1 MNLNTEEVKY
11 DDATSDALA
20 GACRTVAQ
28 NIDSA
33 LPPLK
38 NSLTTALE
46 DFVGHYADIA
56 AANIDTTISDG
67 HNIANVFRQLA
78 DVVDRLKEAAQI
90 EKRNRKLMRDYEE
103 KFKGDWRE
111 FYKWWDSIFGDGA
124 PSPVSYIPD
133 TTIDTTSPGQRES
146 TETRSGGMT
155 VSSARPSTVRALSN
169 TLANLGTSF
178 DAEPGKLRNL
188 ASEFAAKCQWGTIDA
203 ENLIRT
209 FEAWNRSNANDK
221 TWLGIVADT
230 FELYGSSSQIV
241 TVANSTLEGA
251 ISASGVSTER
261 HELQILAPA
270 VVGKPTT
277 SGYVNDPV
285 NVATGNFIEEETD
298 MAFAGVVSA
307 CSVTRMYNSVAVF
320 GQHAVSGVFGAGWSS
335 NIESRVQLNAQN
347 GVWTMADGRE
357 VTFDRMIRED
367 GTHGYARAPRE
378 AWWLEELPLTQ
389 LMGEDGSVADPSLRY
404 ILHATGY
411 EASSLLRISD
421 NSGTQHIFSFTGV
434 YLGMSAGAGTA
445 VAYLRD
451 EESRVGAIVHQ
462 HGARIDVEYTEGGFV
477 GAIHSSRGQSVR
489 YEYVTLD
496 GRTHLCAVHGDA
508 GTRRYE
514 HDAAGLIYRVV
525 ASAGT
530 VEVTNYYDP
539 TGRITEQDTEYGRRV
554 RYRYLPNGITD
565 VSNEDASYTNL
576 WISDQYARLT
586 GIVDAEGGRA
596 SYAYDD
602 FGNRV
607 SVVDRD
613 GSRIT
618 RCSDERGRI
627 IREVTDEGTETLFAY
642 DEHDRVVS
650 VAMSAIETDPRAR
663 RAARLARRARL
674 EAEAQGRT
682 LDETA
687 SGQKSA
693 QSPAVSPMT
702 TVTYEYANDFER
714 NPSSMTDG
722 NGHVTRFEWS
732 DGLLQRVVS
741 PEGVTVSLE
750 YDDFGLLTG
759 IRNAEQQLT
768 RCEYSAAGHLVKII
782 SALGLETEFT
792 YDSAGHMVC
801 RQDPDGSRWHFE
813 YAAGGRLVASVDP
826 AGARTEYE
834 YGPSGDIVAV
844 VDPLGRRMERSFD
857 TNGNID
863 RITLP
868 GGAQFSYAYDGLM
881 RLVRTIDPAG
891 GVWTREYD
899 AASTLTALIDPTGV
913 SVRTSVDSSR
923 KTFTTNDGVDRV
935 RISCDHLGRPVRTEV
950 LPEDSGPQVSA
961 DADDPTVSTMVY
973 DGAGNPVQVLDA
985 EGGLSRYEYNGS
997 NQIVRMISP
1006 AGRVTEYS
1014 YDACGRLATTYEA
1027 AGTAEQSV
1035 THYEYDADS
1044 RLIRQVYGDGSEARV
1059 RYDACGRVLSIT
1071 GSGVASPVFYTWDS
1085 CGRVKSIRDNKWG
1098 TRSFTYDAASQVVA
1112 VTNGAGGVTHYRY
1125 DEVGNVTSVMDPAGR
1140 ITSYEYDLMGNVL
1153 AATNPLGVRTTSTYD
1168 AAGRLLTST
1177 DGNGAVHSFGYDR
1190 DGVPCSHSVNGSLLY
1205 RMERDS
1211 ARRTMTTYD
1220 HVGVDAFGAPVV
1232 TVESYDRLGRLVRQ
1246 RREFGAQ
1253 IPESFRTAYMDETGG
1268 YELSYAYDS
1277 DGLRTEFVHPLGS
1290 SAYAYDAAGRMVKQ
1304 TDITAYRLDGTAV
1317 TSESR
1322 VEFSFEYNAVD
1333 ALVRAQVSDLAGTWV
1348 REFDYRG
1355 AHMTSVTEQ
1364 PAEADSAV
1372 ADSSEALHTEIIR
1385 DDLGRI
1391 SGVDS
1396 PAGLVM
1402 YTYTDAQMLSSAVRG
1417 TETLRWTY
1425 DAAGALVRVEYFD
1438 SAQPEN
1444 AWVKVLVTDE
1454 GARVRAVCVYA
1465 VQDEAKTDSQSAEFA
1480 SAVEDAQAWLPQCP
1494 ESVELEGVTLVPV
1507 STSVFSYDGNDSR
1520 LLQVSS
1526 DGSGSSL
1533 NYGAAGFVNSV
1544 ASWGSADD
1552 SAVSFSLLC
1561 ASTDGRVLA
1570 AGGAPAGAPEFGVP
1584 STGARANAG
1593 SAAGF
1598 DASVMH
1604 PLVWDENSFVPRV
1617 LGVAGSSMPSVG
1629 SLVPG
1634 AGSGAG
1640 LLDPYGW
1647 ASLGVAAPALPSAQG
1662 APAGSAPVLPDSLVG
1677 VSAASGLVL
1686 GSTGFEVLGARVVD
1700 SRVARFT
1707 APDPLAAPVGAAW
1720 GADPF
1725 SLVGGNP
1732 VSLVDPWGLSPVSVE
1747 DFNKQKA
1754 VAAFVRDSLEYLAGG
1769 AMVVAGV
1776 LIGAVAAGTGP
1787 LGGAVLGGISGALM
1801 GAGMSVIEQKVKGE
1815 RVDWSKAGKEALKG
1829 AITGAV
1835 TGLVTGG
1842 LGNLKNLADGVT
1854 KVSKLNALATKFPK
1868 AVEMQQAASAMVS
1881 KIPTAI
1887 SRASAAVASRASAA
1901 ASRVSTAAASRA
1913 SAAASRAAVAD
1924 SWAVAAASRASAAA
1938 SRASAAAASRVSV
1951 AISRASTTASKVS
1964 ATASNATAS
1973 VKSALTP
1980 HATKFGGMLNKD
1992 KILED
1997 VTKDTITGGIN
2008 NVVSYYMDDNVKDK
2022 NLLGATG
2029 MFISGATAS
2038 GLSAGI
2044 SGLMKKGAGID
2055 GYVSPKKNS
2064 ALPPTNLMLP
2074 MKQETTWEFFKRN
2087 SYEIS
2092 RDSVIDATAG
2102 AAKTSIQYRLEAT
2115 MQGREVKL
2123 GELDQKI
2130 TENWIKDFGKSA
2142 LKNGAKMSAD
2152 EARNTRY
2159 GTLNTT
2165 LEKGSKLKNNISDKI
2180 DRSTGFFENVK
2191 DLNTIDIGRWN
2202 RLNDR

>member
-1 MNLNTEEVKY
+1 M
-11 DDATSDALA
+11 
-20 GACRTVAQ
+20 
-28 NIDSA
+28 
-33 LPPLK
+33 
-38 NSLTTALE
+38 
-46 DFVGHYADIA
+46 
-56 AANIDTTISDG
+56 
-67 HNIANVFRQLA
+67 
-78 DVVDRLKEAAQI
+78 
-90 EKRNRKLMRDYEE
+90 
-103 KFKGDWRE
+103 
-111 FYKWWDSIFGDGA
+111 
-124 PSPVSYIPD
+124 
-133 TTIDTTSPGQRES
+133 
-146 TETRSGGMT
+146 
-155 VSSARPSTVRALSN
+155 
-169 TLANLGTSF
+169 
-178 DAEPGKLRNL
+178 
-188 ASEFAAKCQWGTIDA
+188 
-203 ENLIRT
+203 
-209 FEAWNRSNANDK
+209 
-221 TWLGIVADT
+221 
-230 FELYGSSSQIV
+230 
-241 TVANSTLEGA
+241 
-251 ISASGVSTER
+251 
-261 HELQILAPA
+261 
-270 VVGKPTT
+270 
-277 SGYVNDPV
+277 
-285 NVATGNFIEEETD
+285 
-298 MAFAGVVSA
+298 
-307 CSVTRMYNSVAVF
+307 
-320 GQHAVSGVFGAGWSS
+320 
-335 NIESRVQLNAQN
+335 
-347 GVWTMADGRE
+347 
-357 VTFDRMIRED
+357 
-367 GTHGYARAPRE
+367 
-378 AWWLEELPLTQ
+378 
-389 LMGEDGSVADPSLRY
+389 
-404 ILHATGY
+404 
-411 EASSLLRISD
+411 
-421 NSGTQHIFSFTGV
+421 
-434 YLGMSAGAGTA
+434 
-445 VAYLRD
+445 
-451 EESRVGAIVHQ
+451 
-462 HGARIDVEYTEGGFV
+462 
-477 GAIHSSRGQSVR
+477 
-489 YEYVTLD
+489 
-496 GRTHLCAVHGDA
+496 HGDA

-514 HDAAGLIYRVV
+514 HDAAGLIHRVV
-525 ASAGT
+525 ASTGT

-539 TGRITEQDTEYGRRV
+539 AGRITEQDTEYGRRV

-576 WISDQYARLT
+576 WVSDQYARLT
-586 GIVDAEGGRA
+586 AIVDAEGGRA

-618 RCSDERGRI
+618 RYSDERGRI
-627 IREVTDEGTETLFAY
+627 IREVTDEGAETLFAY

-674 EAEAQGRT
+674 TAEAQGNA
-682 LDETA
+682 LDEAT
-687 SGQKSA
+687 SGQEST
-693 QSPAVSPMT
+693 QNPAVSPMT

-768 RCEYSAAGHLVKII
+768 RCEYSAAGHLVKTV

-801 RQDPDGSRWHFE
+801 RQDPDGSRWRFE

-834 YGPSGDIVAV
+834 YGPSGDMVAV

-923 KTFTTNDGVDRV
+923 KTFTTSDGVDRV

-950 LPEDSGPQVSA
+950 LSEDSGPQVSA

-997 NQIVRMISP
+997 NQMVRMVSP

-1014 YDACGRLATTYEA
+1014 YDACGRLAATYEA
-1027 AGTAEQSV
+1027 AGTVEQSV
-1035 THYEYDADS
+1035 TRYEYDADS

-1071 GSGVASPVFYTWDS
+1071 GSGVVSPVFYTWDS

-1125 DEVGNVTSVMDPAGR
+1125 DEAGNVTSVMDPAGR

-1153 AATNPLGVRTTSTYD
+1153 AVTNPLGVRTTSTYD

-1220 HVGVDAFGAPVV
+1220 HAGVDAFGAPVV

-1253 IPESFRTAYMDETGG
+1253 IPQSFRTAYMDEAGG
-1268 YELSYAYDS
+1268 YELSYAYDA

-1290 SAYAYDAAGRMVKQ
+1290 SVYAYDAAGRMVKQ
-1304 TDITAYRLDGTAV
+1304 TDVTAYRLDGTAV

-1322 VEFSFEYNAVD
+1322 VESSFEYNVVD

-1348 REFDYRG
+1348 REFGYRG
-1355 AHMTSVTEQ
+1355 AHMISVTEQ
-1364 PAEADSAV
+1364 PAVADSAV

-1438 SAQPEN
+1438 SAQPQN

-1454 GARVRAVCVYA
+1454 GARVRAVCVYG
-1465 VQDEAKTDSQSAEFA
+1465 VQDEAKTDSQPADFA
-1480 SAVEDAQAWLPQCP
+1480 SAVEDAQVWLGQCA

-1533 NYGAAGFVNSV
+1533 NYGAAGFVSSV
-1544 ASWGSADD
+1544 ASWGSAGD

-1561 ASTDGRVLA
+1561 ASADGRVLA
-1570 AGGAPAGAPEFGVP
+1570 AGGASAGVPEFGVP

-1593 SAAGF
+1593 SVAGF

-1604 PLVWDENSFVPRV
+1604 PLVWDENLFVPRV
-1617 LGVAGSSMPSVG
+1617 LGVAGSSLPSVG

-1647 ASLGVAAPALPSAQG
+1647 VSLGVVAPAVPSVQG
-1662 APAGSAPVLPDSLVG
+1662 AGGAPVLPDLLVG

-1686 GSTGFEVLGARVVD
+1686 GSSGFEVLGARVVD
-1700 SRVARFT
+1700 SRVGRFT
-1707 APDPLAAPVGAAW
+1707 APDPLAAPVGAGW
-1720 GADPF
+1720 GADRF

-1732 VSLVDPWGLSPVSVE
+1732 VLLVDSWGLSPVSVE
-1747 DFNKQKA
+1747 EYEEYRQDRIKNK
-1754 VAAFVRDSLEYLAGG
+1754 VRLWR
-1769 AMVVAGV
+1769 
-1776 LIGAVAAGTGP
+1776 
-1787 LGGAVLGGISGALM
+1787 
-1801 GAGMSVIEQKVKGE
+1801 
-1815 RVDWSKAGKEALKG
+1815 RVGC
-1829 AITGAV
+1829 
-1835 TGLVTGG
+1835 
-1842 LGNLKNLADGVT
+1842 
-1854 KVSKLNALATKFPK
+1854 
-1868 AVEMQQAASAMVS
+1868 
-1881 KIPTAI
+1881 
-1887 SRASAAVASRASAA
+1887 R
-1901 ASRVSTAAASRA
+1901 
-1913 SAAASRAAVAD
+1913 
-1924 SWAVAAASRASAAA
+1924 
-1938 SRASAAAASRVSV
+1938 
-1951 AISRASTTASKVS
+1951 
-1964 ATASNATAS
+1964 
-1973 VKSALTP
+1973 
-1980 HATKFGGMLNKD
+1980 
-1992 KILED
+1992 
-1997 VTKDTITGGIN
+1997 
-2008 NVVSYYMDDNVKDK
+2008 
-2022 NLLGATG
+2022 
-2029 MFISGATAS
+2029 
-2038 GLSAGI
+2038 
-2044 SGLMKKGAGID
+2044 
-2055 GYVSPKKNS
+2055 
-2064 ALPPTNLMLP
+2064 
-2074 MKQETTWEFFKRN
+2074 
-2087 SYEIS
+2087 
-2092 RDSVIDATAG
+2092 
-2102 AAKTSIQYRLEAT
+2102 
-2115 MQGREVKL
+2115 
-2123 GELDQKI
+2123 
-2130 TENWIKDFGKSA
+2130 
-2142 LKNGAKMSAD
+2142 
-2152 EARNTRY
+2152 
-2159 GTLNTT
+2159 
-2165 LEKGSKLKNNISDKI
+2165 
-2180 DRSTGFFENVK
+2180 
-2191 DLNTIDIGRWN
+2191 
-2202 RLNDR
+2202 

>member
-1 MNLNTEEVKY
+1 MNLNTEKVKY

-20 GACRTVAQ
+20 NACRTVAQ
-28 NIDSA
+28 NIDNA

-46 DFVGHYADIA
+46 EFKGHYADVA

-67 HNIANVFRQLA
+67 RDIASIFRQLA
-78 DVVDRLKEAAQI
+78 DVVDRLKESAHK
-90 EKRNRKLMRDYEE
+90 ENENRDLMYHYEHDLGG
-103 KFKGDWRE
+103 FR
-111 FYKWWDSIFGDGA
+111 KWWVETFGGE
-124 PSPVSYIPD
+124 PPKPTSYKPD
-133 TTIDTTSPGQRES
+133 TSIDTTSLGHRES
-146 TETRSGGMT
+146 TETRSGSMT

-188 ASEFAAKCQWGTIDA
+188 STEFMVKCQWGSVDA
-203 ENLIRT
+203 ENLIST
-209 FEAWNRSNANDK
+209 FEAWNKSNANDK

-230 FELYGSSSQIV
+230 FEKYGSSSQII

-251 ISASGVSTER
+251 ISAAGVSTER
-261 HELQILAPA
+261 HDLEVPAPA
-270 VVGKPTT
+270 VVGMSTT

-298 MAFAGVVSA
+298 MAFSGVVSA

-335 NIESRVQLNAQN
+335 NIESRVQLNVENA
-347 GVWTMADGRE
+347 VWTMADGRE

-389 LMGEDGSVADPSLRY
+389 LMGEEGSITDPSLRY

-421 NSGTQHIFSFTGV
+421 NAGTQHIFSLTGV

-451 EESRVGAIVHQ
+451 EEGRVGAIVHQ
-462 HGARIDVEYTEGGFV
+462 RGARINVEYTEGGLV

-514 HDAAGLIYRVV
+514 HDAAGLIHRVV
-525 ASAGT
+525 ASAGA

-539 TGRITEQDTEYGRRV
+539 AGRITEQDTEYGRRV

-576 WISDQYARLT
+576 WVNDQYARLT
-586 GIVDAEGGRA
+586 AIVDAEGGRT

-613 GSRIT
+613 GSRTT
-618 RCSDERGRI
+618 RYSDERGRI
-627 IREVTDEGTETLFAY
+627 IREVTDEGAETLFAY

-682 LDETA
+682 LDEAT
-687 SGQKSA
+687 SGQESA

-722 NGHVTRFEWS
+722 NGHVTRFEWA

-750 YDDFGLLTG
+750 YDECGLLTG

-768 RCEYSAAGHLVKII
+768 RCEYSAAGHLVKIV

-801 RQDPDGSRWHFE
+801 RQDPDGSRWRFE

-950 LPEDSGPQVSA
+950 LSEDSGPQVST

-997 NQIVRMISP
+997 NQMVRMISP

-1014 YDACGRLATTYEA
+1014 YDVCGRLAATYEA

-1035 THYEYDADS
+1035 TRYEYDADS

-1125 DEVGNVTSVMDPAGR
+1125 DEAGNVTSVMDPAGR

-1153 AATNPLGVRTTSTYD
+1153 AVTNPLGVRTTSTYD

-1220 HVGVDAFGAPVV
+1220 HAGVDAFGAPVV
-1232 TVESYDRLGRLVRQ
+1232 TVESYDRLGRLIRQ

-1268 YELSYAYDS
+1268 YELSYAYDA

-1322 VEFSFEYNAVD
+1322 VESSFEYNAVD

-1348 REFDYRG
+1348 REFGYRG

-1364 PAEADSAV
+1364 PAV
-1372 ADSSEALHTEIIR
+1372 AASSEALHTEIIR

-1454 GARVRAVCVYA
+1454 GARVRAVCVYG
-1465 VQDEAKTDSQSAEFA
+1465 VQDEAKAGSQSAEFA

-1544 ASWGSADD
+1544 ASWGSAGD
-1552 SAVSFSLLC
+1552 SGVSFSLLC

-1570 AGGAPAGAPEFGVP
+1570 AGGAPAAGVPEFGVP
-1584 STGARANAG
+1584 STGARANAAVG

-1617 LGVAGSSMPSVG
+1617 LGVGGSSMPSVG

-1647 ASLGVAAPALPSAQG
+1647 ASLGVAAPAVPSAQSASASG
-1662 APAGSAPVLPDSLVG
+1662 GAPVLPDSLVG
-1677 VSAASGLVL
+1677 VSAASGVVL
-1686 GSTGFEVLGARVVD
+1686 GSSGFEVLGARVVD

-1707 APDPLAAPVGAAW
+1707 APDPLAAPVGAGW

-1747 DFNKQKA
+1747 DFEKYREQKGSSGITGWARKAASGAVALWDKGKKFYRAATETAKGLWNKA
-1754 VAAFVRDSLEYLAGG
+1754 VEGAKVAWNNRAVLAKNAWDKTKKWFGENWEYLAGAG
-1769 AMVVAGV
+1769 LVALGIGISALSVAGGPLTMVVFGALGGAISSAGTSMITQKAQKGSV
-1776 LIGAVAAGTGP
+1776 DTGEMLKDAAIGAVV
-1787 LGGAVLGGISGALM
+1787 GG
-1801 GAGMSVIEQKVKGE
+1801 
-1815 RVDWSKAGKEALKG
+1815 
-1829 AITGAV
+1829 
-1835 TGLVTGG
+1835 
-1842 LGNLKNLADGVT
+1842 
-1854 KVSKLNALATKFPK
+1854 
-1868 AVEMQQAASAMVS
+1868 
-1881 KIPTAI
+1881 
-1887 SRASAAVASRASAA
+1887 
-1901 ASRVSTAAASRA
+1901 
-1913 SAAASRAAVAD
+1913 
-1924 SWAVAAASRASAAA
+1924 
-1938 SRASAAAASRVSV
+1938 
-1951 AISRASTTASKVS
+1951 
-1964 ATASNATAS
+1964 
-1973 VKSALTP
+1973 
-1980 HATKFGGMLNKD
+1980 
-1992 KILED
+1992 
-1997 VTKDTITGGIN
+1997 ITGGI
-2008 NVVSYYMDDNVKDK
+2008 
-2022 NLLGATG
+2022 GG
-2029 MFISGATAS
+2029 RI
-2038 GLSAGI
+2038 I
-2044 SGLMKKGAGID
+2044 
-2055 GYVSPKKNS
+2055 
-2064 ALPPTNLMLP
+2064 
-2074 MKQETTWEFFKRN
+2074 
-2087 SYEIS
+2087 
-2092 RDSVIDATAG
+2092 AG
-2102 AAKTSIQYRLEAT
+2102 AKQAAGVVTKPNWITGPVARSTDWKWANNLIRKPVDFKPLAGLKGTSGVADDVAMMAPAREAKEFMSKQVARLMAPGEHTMFVSRGWWHNLAVSQVTT
-2115 MQGREVKL
+2115 MQP
-2123 GELDQKI
+2123 
-2130 TENWIKDFGKSA
+2130 IKFAVNYAVGGLVA
-2142 LKNGAKMSAD
+2142 GASSVATSTMHTAED
-2152 EARNTRY
+2152 VWRNIH
-2159 GTLNTT
+2159 
-2165 LEKGSKLKNNISDKI
+2165 KK
-2180 DRSTGFFENVK
+2180 
-2191 DLNTIDIGRWN
+2191 
-2202 RLNDR
+2202 

>member
-1 MNLNTEEVKY
+1 MDAPDSTNVSTERVKF
-11 DDATSDALA
+11 DDATSDAFA
-20 GACRTVAQ
+20 NACRGVAQ
-28 NIDSA
+28 NIDNT
-33 LPPLK
+33 LPGLK
-38 NSLTTALE
+38 SSLTKALE
-46 DFVGHYADIA
+46 DFEGHYAEITA
-56 AANIDTTISDG
+56 TNIDTAVSDG
-67 HNIANVFRQLA
+67 RDIANILRQLA
-78 DVVDRLKEAAQI
+78 TVVDRLKEAAHK
-90 EKRNRKLMRDYEE
+90 ENENRDRMYHYETDLGG
-103 KFKGDWRE
+103 FR
-111 FYKWWDSIFGDGA
+111 KWWNETFGGDPPKA
-124 PSPVSYIPD
+124 EHYVPD
-133 TTIDTTSPGQRES
+133 TNIDTASLGHRES
-146 TETRSGGMT
+146 TETRSSGMP
-155 VSSARPSTVRALSN
+155 VSSARPSTVRALSG

-178 DAEPGKLRNL
+178 DAEPGKLRSL

-203 ENLIRT
+203 ENLIST
-209 FEAWNRSNANDK
+209 FEAWNKSNANDK
-221 TWLGIVADT
+221 TWLGIVANT
-230 FELYGSSSQIV
+230 FEKYGSSGQIV
-241 TVANSTLEGA
+241 AVADSVLDGA
-251 ISASGVSTER
+251 ITAAGVSTER
-261 HELQILAPA
+261 HDLEVPTPA
-270 VVGKPTT
+270 IVGKSTT

-298 MAFAGVVSA
+298 MAFSGVVSA

-335 NIESRVQLNAQN
+335 NIESRVQLNVENA
-347 GVWTMADGRE
+347 VWTMADGRE

-389 LMGEDGSVADPSLRY
+389 LMGEEGSIADPSLRY

-421 NSGTQHIFSFTGV
+421 NSGTQHIFSLTGV

-451 EESRVGAIVHQ
+451 EEGRVGAIVHQ
-462 HGARIDVEYTEGGFV
+462 RGARINVEYTEGGLV

-514 HDAAGLIYRVV
+514 HDAAGLIHRVV

-565 VSNEDASYTNL
+565 VANEDASYTNL

-586 GIVDAEGGRA
+586 AIVDAEGGRS

-618 RCSDERGRI
+618 RYSDERGRI
-627 IREVTDEGTETLFAY
+627 IREVTDEGAETLFAY
-642 DEHDRVVS
+642 DEQDRVVS

-674 EAEAQGRT
+674 EAETQGQS
-682 LDETA
+682 LEKAA
-687 SGQKSA
+687 SEQESA

-722 NGHVTRFEWS
+722 NGHVTRFEWA

-750 YDDFGLLTG
+750 YDEFGLLTG

-768 RCEYSAAGHLVKII
+768 RCEYSAAGHLVKIV

-801 RQDPDGSRWHFE
+801 RQDPDGSRWRFE

-834 YGPSGDIVAV
+834 YSPSGDIVAV

-950 LPEDSGPQVSA
+950 LSDDSGPQVSA

-997 NQIVRMISP
+997 NQMVRMISP

-1014 YDACGRLATTYEA
+1014 YDACGRLAATYEA

-1035 THYEYDADS
+1035 TRYEYDADS

-1125 DEVGNVTSVMDPAGR
+1125 DQAGNVTSVMDPAGR
-1140 ITSYEYDLMGNVL
+1140 ITSYEYDLMGNIL
-1153 AATNPLGVRTTSTYD
+1153 AVTNPLGVRTTSTYD
-1168 AAGRLLTST
+1168 AAGRLLTNT
-1177 DGNGAVHSFGYDR
+1177 DGNGTVRSFGYDR

-1220 HVGVDAFGAPVV
+1220 HAGVDAFGAPVV

-1268 YELSYAYDS
+1268 YELSYAYDA

-1322 VEFSFEYNAVD
+1322 VESSFEYNAVD
-1333 ALVRAQVSDLAGTWV
+1333 ALVRAQVSDLAGSWV
-1348 REFDYRG
+1348 REFGYRG
-1355 AHMTSVTEQ
+1355 AHMTSVNEQ
-1364 PAEADSAV
+1364 PAV

-1454 GARVRAVCVYA
+1454 GARVRAVCVYG
-1465 VQDEAKTDSQSAEFA
+1465 VQDEAKSGSQSVEFV
-1480 SAVEDAQAWLPQCP
+1480 SAVEDAQVWLPQCP
-1494 ESVELEGVTLVPV
+1494 ESVEGEGVTLVPV

-1526 DGSGSSL
+1526 DGSGSSVT
-1533 NYGAAGFVNSV
+1533 YGAAGFVNSV

-1584 STGARANAG
+1584 STGTGAG
-1593 SAAGF
+1593 AGVGSVAGF

-1647 ASLGVAAPALPSAQG
+1647 ASLGVAAPAVPSAQG
-1662 APAGSAPVLPDSLVG
+1662 ASATPVLPDSLVG
-1677 VSAASGLVL
+1677 VSAASGVVL

-1732 VSLVDPWGLSPVSVE
+1732 VSLVDPWGLSPISFE
-1747 DFNKQKA
+1747 EYEEYRQERIKNKGAIMAARWLQVAA
-1754 VAAFVRDSLEYLAGG
+1754 VAVVVASVFWGGPLIAAIGWGALAGG
-1769 AMVVAGV
+1769 LEGMATGLEKTKNGQIDAGQV
-1776 LIGAVAAGTGP
+1776 FLEGMYGAA
-1787 LGGAVLGGISGALM
+1787 
-1801 GAGMSVIEQKVKGE
+1801 
-1815 RVDWSKAGKEALKG
+1815 KG
-1829 AITGAV
+1829 AITGSVAKV
-1835 TGLVTGG
+1835 FTHAQVFAKVPVNRGTEWIASKAGSSKFVPSVLQ
-1842 LGNLKNLADGVT
+1842 KPAQKAASFISARRDS
-1854 KVSKLNALATKFPK
+1854 VSKTSWMTKDPAPWVRMQNIAGKYAPEIAGESLSAGVGSVMDYTKK
-1868 AVEMQQAASAMVS
+1868 AENFKAED
-1881 KIPTAI
+1881 
-1887 SRASAAVASRASAA
+1887 AA
-1901 ASRVSTAAASRA
+1901 ASFLSGTVTGFYKSLITAPVKGKY
-1913 SAAASRAAVAD
+1913 SAKGEDNQYLYGPLKRTVANDMASRAA
-1924 SWAVAAASRASAAA
+1924 
-1938 SRASAAAASRVSV
+1938 
-1951 AISRASTTASKVS
+1951 
-1964 ATASNATAS
+1964 NAS
-1973 VKSALTP
+1973 VDWVDKGVQRRLLNDSARNPKPVSERQAERL
-1980 HATKFGGMLNKD
+1980 L
-1992 KILED
+1992 
-1997 VTKDTITGGIN
+1997 TKDFQDAVMGN
-2008 NVVSYYMDDNVKDK
+2008 SKSNFKS
-2022 NLLGATG
+2022 L
-2029 MFISGATAS
+2029 AS
-2038 GLSAGI
+2038 GYKARKDGTNTQSTSVSEQSSGTAESDAG
-2044 SGLMKKGAGID
+2044 
-2055 GYVSPKKNS
+2055 VS
-2064 ALPPTNLMLP
+2064 
-2074 MKQETTWEFFKRN
+2074 E
-2087 SYEIS
+2087 
-2092 RDSVIDATAG
+2092 
-2102 AAKTSIQYRLEAT
+2102 
-2115 MQGREVKL
+2115 
-2123 GELDQKI
+2123 
-2130 TENWIKDFGKSA
+2130 
-2142 LKNGAKMSAD
+2142 
-2152 EARNTRY
+2152 
-2159 GTLNTT
+2159 
-2165 LEKGSKLKNNISDKI
+2165 
-2180 DRSTGFFENVK
+2180 
-2191 DLNTIDIGRWN
+2191 
-2202 RLNDR
+2202 

>member
-67 HNIANVFRQLA
+67 RNIANVFRQLA
-78 DVVDRLKEAAQI
+78 DVVDRLKEAAQK
-90 EKRNRKLMRDYEE
+90 EKRNRELMREYE
-103 KFKGDWRE
+103 KKYDDNWGGFR
-111 FYKWWDSIFGDGA
+111 KWWDSIFGEGA
-124 PSPVSYIPD
+124 PSPESYIPD

-146 TETRSGGMT
+146 TGTRSGGMT

-178 DAEPGKLRNL
+178 DAEPGKLRSL

-203 ENLIRT
+203 ENLIST
-209 FEAWNRSNANDK
+209 FEAWNKSNANDK

-230 FELYGSSSQIV
+230 FEQYGSSGQII

-251 ISASGVSTER
+251 ISAAGVSTER
-261 HELQILAPA
+261 HELKVPAPA

-307 CSVTRMYNSVAVF
+307 CSVSRMYNSVAVF

-335 NIESRVQLNAQN
+335 NIESRVQLNAEN
-347 GVWTMADGRE
+347 AVWTMADGRE

-389 LMGEDGSVADPSLRY
+389 LMGEDGSIADPSLRY
-404 ILHATGY
+404 ILRATEY
-411 EASSLLRISD
+411 DASSLLRISD
-421 NSGTQHIFSFTGV
+421 NSGTQHIFSLTGV

-451 EESRVGAIVHQ
+451 EEGRVGAIVHQ
-462 HGARIDVEYTEGGFV
+462 RGARIDVEYTEGGLV

-514 HDAAGLIYRVV
+514 HDVAGLIHRVV
-525 ASAGT
+525 ASTGT

-539 TGRITEQDTEYGRRV
+539 AGRITEQDTEYGRRV

-565 VSNEDASYTNL
+565 VANEDASYTNL

-586 GIVDAEGGRA
+586 AIVDAEGGRS

-618 RCSDERGRI
+618 RYSDERGRI
-627 IREVTDEGTETLFAY
+627 IREVTDEGAETLFAY
-642 DEHDRVVS
+642 DEQDRVVS

-682 LDETA
+682 LDEAT
-687 SGQKSA
+687 SGQESA
-693 QSPAVSPMT
+693 QNPAVSPMT

-722 NGHVTRFEWS
+722 NGHVTRFEWA

-782 SALGLETEFT
+782 SALGYETEFT

-801 RQDPDGSRWHFE
+801 RQDPDGSRWRFE

-844 VDPLGRRMERSFD
+844 ADPLGRRMERSFD

-923 KTFTTNDGVDRV
+923 KTITTNDGVDRV

-997 NQIVRMISP
+997 NQMVRMISP

-1014 YDACGRLATTYEA
+1014 YDACGRLAATYEA

-1035 THYEYDADS
+1035 TRYEYDADS

-1125 DEVGNVTSVMDPAGR
+1125 DEAGNVTSVMDPAGR

-1153 AATNPLGVRTTSTYD
+1153 AVTNPLGVRTTSTYD

-1220 HVGVDAFGAPVV
+1220 HAGVDAFGAPVV

-1268 YELSYAYDS
+1268 YELSYAYDA

-1290 SAYAYDAAGRMVKQ
+1290 STYAYDAAGRMVKQ

-1322 VEFSFEYNAVD
+1322 VESSFEYNAVD

-1348 REFDYRG
+1348 REFGYRG
-1355 AHMTSVTEQ
+1355 AHMISVTEQ

-1438 SAQPEN
+1438 STQPQN

-1454 GARVRAVCVYA
+1454 GARVRAVCVYG

-1533 NYGAAGFVNSV
+1533 TYGAAGFVNSV
-1544 ASWGSADD
+1544 VSWGSADD

-1561 ASTDGRVLA
+1561 ASADGRVLA
-1570 AGGAPAGAPEFGVP
+1570 AGGAPAGVPEFGVP
-1584 STGARANAG
+1584 STDARANAG
-1593 SAAGF
+1593 SVAGF

-1647 ASLGVAAPALPSAQG
+1647 ASLGVVAPAVPSVQG
-1662 APAGSAPVLPDSLVG
+1662 AGAAPVLPDSLVG

-1686 GSTGFEVLGARVVD
+1686 GSSGFEVLGARVVD

-1707 APDPLAAPVGAAW
+1707 APDPLAAPVGAGW

-1732 VSLVDPWGLSPVSVE
+1732 VSLVDPWGLSPVSIE
-1747 DFNKQKA
+1747 EFEKQA
-1754 VAAFVRDSLEYLAGG
+1754 RPSGIAGWVRNNWEYVAGG
-1769 AMVVAGV
+1769 AMVIAGAV
-1776 LIGAVAAGTGP
+1776 IGAVAAGTGP

-1801 GAGMSVIEQKVKGE
+1801 GAGMSVIEDKVSGRK
-1815 RVDWSKAGKEALKG
+1815 VDWSKANNEAVKGLVSG
-1829 AITGAV
+1829 AIAGAV
-1835 TGLVTGG
+1835 TGG
-1842 LGNLKNLADGVT
+1842 LSGLKNLATGVT
-1854 KVSKLNALATKFPK
+1854 KIATAAKAAPVAKVAQNSSKMGQILSKAGAVKNAVVSK
-1868 AVEMQQAASAMVS
+1868 
-1881 KIPTAI
+1881 
-1887 SRASAAVASRASAA
+1887 ASAA
-1901 ASRVSTAAASRA
+1901 
-1913 SAAASRAAVAD
+1913 
-1924 SWAVAAASRASAAA
+1924 
-1938 SRASAAAASRVSV
+1938 
-1951 AISRASTTASKVS
+1951 
-1964 ATASNATAS
+1964 
-1973 VKSALTP
+1973 KSALTSYGSKVGSRLNNSKVLEDI
-1980 HATKFGGMLNKD
+1980 TKETLSGGM
-1992 KILED
+1992 
-1997 VTKDTITGGIN
+1997 N
-2008 NVVSYYMDDNVKDK
+2008 NVASYYMDDTVKDK
-2022 NLLGATG
+2022 SLMGGVGMFLSGGLASAGGAATG
-2029 MFISGATAS
+2029 
-2038 GLSAGI
+2038 GLI
-2044 SGLMKKGAGID
+2044 KKKIGVK
-2055 GYVSPKKNS
+2055 GYVPEVNPSPAIKQAQKAPENFMVRATKK
-2064 ALPPTNLMLP
+2064 TG
-2074 MKQETTWEFFKRN
+2074 T
-2087 SYEIS
+2087 IV
-2092 RDSVIDATAG
+2092 RDAAIDSGTG
-2102 AAKTSIQYRLEAT
+2102 
-2115 MQGREVKL
+2115 M
-2123 GELDQKI
+2123 
-2130 TENWIKDFGKSA
+2130 
-2142 LKNGAKMSAD
+2142 LKNGIQYSAD
-2152 EARNTRY
+2152 TLVKGQEFSPEALKGKTLDVIGKDFIKNTI
-2159 GTLNTT
+2159 
-2165 LEKGSKLKNNISDKI
+2165 KGSVKMDSKKAEYYRFTAAHTYNEFRVNPSAVISRVASNASERTSSATNRALTWMIGIDISKLKI
-2180 DRSTGFFENVK
+2180 
-2191 DLNTIDIGRWN
+2191 
-2202 RLNDR
+2202 

>member
-1 MNLNTEEVKY
+1 MDAPDSTNVSTERVKF
-11 DDATSDALA
+11 DDATSDAFA
-20 GACRTVAQ
+20 NACRGVAQ
-28 NIDSA
+28 NIDNT
-33 LPPLK
+33 LPGLK
-38 NSLTTALE
+38 SSLTKALE
-46 DFVGHYADIA
+46 DFEGHYAEIT
-56 AANIDTTISDG
+56 AANIDTAVSDG
-67 HNIANVFRQLA
+67 RDIANILRQLA
-78 DVVDRLKEAAQI
+78 TVVDRLKEAAHK
-90 EKRNRKLMRDYEE
+90 ENENRDRMYHYETDLGG
-103 KFKGDWRE
+103 FR
-111 FYKWWDSIFGDGA
+111 KWWNETFGGDPPKA
-124 PSPVSYIPD
+124 EHYVPD
-133 TTIDTTSPGQRES
+133 TNIDTASLGHRES
-146 TETRSGGMT
+146 TETRSSGMP
-155 VSSARPSTVRALSN
+155 VSSARPSTVRALSG

-178 DAEPGKLRNL
+178 DAEPGKLRSL

-203 ENLIRT
+203 ENLIST
-209 FEAWNRSNANDK
+209 FEAWNKSNANDK
-221 TWLGIVADT
+221 TWLGIVANT
-230 FELYGSSSQIV
+230 FEKYGSSGQIV
-241 TVANSTLEGA
+241 AVADSVLDGA
-251 ISASGVSTER
+251 ITAAGVSTER
-261 HELQILAPA
+261 HDLEVPTPA
-270 VVGKPTT
+270 IVGKSTT

-298 MAFAGVVSA
+298 MAFSGVVSA
-307 CSVTRMYNSVAVF
+307 CSVTRMYNSVTVF
-320 GQHAVSGVFGAGWSS
+320 GQHAVSGVFGVGWSS
-335 NIESRVQLNAQN
+335 NIESRVQLNVENA
-347 GVWTMADGRE
+347 VWTMVDGRE

-378 AWWLEELPLTQ
+378 AWWLEELPLAQ
-389 LMGEDGSVADPSLRY
+389 LMGEEGSIADPSLRY

-411 EASSLLRISD
+411 GASSLLRISD
-421 NSGTQHIFSFTGV
+421 NSGTQHIFSLTGV

-451 EESRVGAIVHQ
+451 EEGRVGAIVHQ
-462 HGARIDVEYTEGGFV
+462 RGARINVEYTEGGLV

-508 GTRRYE
+508 GTHRYE
-514 HDAAGLIYRVV
+514 HDAAGLIHRVV
-525 ASAGT
+525 ASTGT

-539 TGRITEQDTEYGRRV
+539 AGRITEQDTEYGRRV

-576 WISDQYARLT
+576 WVSDQYARLT
-586 GIVDAEGGRA
+586 AIVDAEGGRA

-613 GSRIT
+613 GSRTT
-618 RCSDERGRI
+618 RYSDERGRI
-627 IREVTDEGTETLFAY
+627 IREVTDEGAETLFAY
-642 DEHDRVVS
+642 DEQDRVVS
-650 VAMSAIETDPRAR
+650 MTVSAIETDPRAR

-674 EAEAQGRT
+674 EAEAQGNT
-682 LDETA
+682 LDEAT
-687 SGQKSA
+687 SGQEPA

-722 NGHVTRFEWS
+722 NGHVTRFEWA

-750 YDDFGLLTG
+750 YDEFGLLTG

-768 RCEYSAAGHLVKII
+768 RCEYSAAGHLVKIV

-801 RQDPDGSRWHFE
+801 RQDPDGSRWRFE

-868 GGAQFSYAYDGLM
+868 GGAQFNYAYDGLM

-935 RISCDHLGRPVRTEV
+935 RISCDHLGRPVRSEV
-950 LPEDSGPQVSA
+950 LSEDSGPQVSA

-997 NQIVRMISP
+997 NQMVRMISP

-1014 YDACGRLATTYEA
+1014 YDVCGRLAATYEA
-1027 AGTAEQSV
+1027 AGTPEQSV
-1035 THYEYDADS
+1035 TRYEYDADS

-1125 DEVGNVTSVMDPAGR
+1125 DEAGNVISVMDPAGR

-1220 HVGVDAFGAPVV
+1220 HAGVDAFGAPVV

-1268 YELSYAYDS
+1268 YELSYAYDA

-1322 VEFSFEYNAVD
+1322 VESSFEYNAVD

-1348 REFDYRG
+1348 REFGYRG

-1465 VQDEAKTDSQSAEFA
+1465 VQDEAKADSQSAEFA

-1533 NYGAAGFVNSV
+1533 TYGAAGFVNSV

-1570 AGGAPAGAPEFGVP
+1570 AGGVPASVPEFGVP
-1584 STGARANAG
+1584 STGAGTAVG
-1593 SAAGF
+1593 SVAGF

-1647 ASLGVAAPALPSAQG
+1647 ASLGVAAPAVPSAQG
-1662 APAGSAPVLPDSLVG
+1662 APAGGVPVLPDSLVG
-1677 VSAASGLVL
+1677 VSAASGVVL

-1707 APDPLAAPVGAAW
+1707 APDPLAAPVGAGW

-1747 DFNKQKA
+1747 DFEKYREQKA
-1754 VAAFVRDSLEYLAGG
+1754 SSGITGWVKNNWEYVAGG
-1769 AMVVAGV
+1769 AMVIAGAV
-1776 LIGAVAAGTGP
+1776 IGAVGAGLGP
-1787 LGGAVLGGISGALM
+1787 LGGAAFGAASGALM
-1801 GAGMSVIEQKVKGE
+1801 GAGMSVIEDKAKGKP
-1815 RVDWSKAGKEALKG
+1815 VDWSKAGREAVKG
-1829 AITGAV
+1829 GITGAV
-1835 TGLVTGG
+1835 TGALTGG
-1842 LGNLKNLADGVT
+1842 LGNLKKIADAASKMTKIEKAAEAAKATRLAQKAAEAG
-1854 KVSKLNALATKFPK
+1854 ALASKWHKVKT
-1868 AVEMQQAASAMVS
+1868 AVATQGRNIGASMKES
-1881 KIPTAI
+1881 KIA
-1887 SRASAAVASRASAA
+1887 
-1901 ASRVSTAAASRA
+1901 
-1913 SAAASRAAVAD
+1913 
-1924 SWAVAAASRASAAA
+1924 
-1938 SRASAAAASRVSV
+1938 
-1951 AISRASTTASKVS
+1951 
-1964 ATASNATAS
+1964 
-1973 VKSALTP
+1973 
-1980 HATKFGGMLNKD
+1980 
-1992 KILED
+1992 ED
-1997 VTKDTITGGIN
+1997 MIKDTLSGGLN
-2008 NVVSYYMDDNVKDK
+2008 NVMGYYMDDTVKDK
-2022 NLLGATG
+2022 SVMGGIG
-2029 MFISGATAS
+2029 MFISGAGAS
-2038 GLSAGI
+2038 AIGSRYSGGLKTGMGVSGYSGDIARVGI
-2044 SGLMKKGAGID
+2044 RGRATDVFTGAVADTGGGFI
-2055 GYVSPKKNS
+2055 
-2064 ALPPTNLMLP
+2064 
-2074 MKQETTWEFFKRN
+2074 
-2087 SYEIS
+2087 
-2092 RDSVIDATAG
+2092 
-2102 AAKTSIQYRLEAT
+2102 KTSVQYTTDKAVLGRQLDWDEYIDKVAT
-2115 MQGREVKL
+2115 GA
-2123 GELDQKI
+2123 
-2130 TENWIKDFGKSA
+2130 IKDFSKSSVKGAVKMDAGVAGKYRDRVA
-2142 LKNGAKMSAD
+2142 YPMYQVAEAVQNPVGAVNQMI
-2152 EARNTRY
+2152 
-2159 GTLNTT
+2159 
-2165 LEKGSKLKNNISDKI
+2165 NNMF
-2180 DRSTGFFENVK
+2180 STSVIMK
-2191 DLNTIDIGRWN
+2191 AIK
-2202 RLNDR
+2202 

>member
-1 MNLNTEEVKY
+1 MNLNTEKVKY

-20 GACRTVAQ
+20 NACRTVAQ
-28 NIDSA
+28 NIDNA
-33 LPPLK
+33 LPSLK
-38 NSLTTALE
+38 SSLTTALE
-46 DFVGHYADIA
+46 DFKGHYADVA

-67 HNIANVFRQLA
+67 RDIASIFRQLA
-78 DVVDRLKEAAQI
+78 DVVDRLKESAHK
-90 EKRNRKLMRDYEE
+90 ENENRDLMYHYEHDL
-103 KFKGDWRE
+103 GGIR
-111 FYKWWDSIFGDGA
+111 KWWVETFGGE
-124 PSPVSYIPD
+124 PPKPTSYKPD
-133 TTIDTTSPGQRES
+133 TSIDTTSLGHRES
-146 TETRSGGMT
+146 TETRSGSMT
-155 VSSARPSTVRALSN
+155 VSSARPSTVRALFN

-188 ASEFAAKCQWGTIDA
+188 STEFMVKCQWGSVDA
-203 ENLIRT
+203 ENLIST
-209 FEAWNRSNANDK
+209 FETWNKSNANDK

-230 FELYGSSSQIV
+230 FEKYGSSGEVI

-251 ISASGVSTER
+251 ISAAGVSTER
-261 HELQILAPA
+261 HDLEVPAPA
-270 VVGKPTT
+270 VVGMSTT

-298 MAFAGVVSA
+298 MAFSGVVSA
-307 CSVTRMYNSVAVF
+307 CSVTRMYNSVTVF

-335 NIESRVQLNAQN
+335 NIESRVQLNDENA
-347 GVWTMADGRE
+347 VWTMADGRE

-389 LMGEDGSVADPSLRY
+389 LMGEEGSIADPSLRY

-421 NSGTQHIFSFTGV
+421 NAGTQHIFSLTGV

-451 EESRVGAIVHQ
+451 EDGRVGAIVHQ
-462 HGARIDVEYTEGGFV
+462 RGARINVEYTEGGLV
-477 GAIHSSRGQSVR
+477 SAIHSSRGQSVR

-514 HDAAGLIYRVV
+514 HDAAGLIHRVV
-525 ASAGT
+525 ASTGT

-539 TGRITEQDTEYGRRV
+539 AGRITEQDTEYGRRV

-576 WISDQYARLT
+576 WVNDQYARLT
-586 GIVDAEGGRA
+586 AIVDAEGGRT

-613 GSRIT
+613 GSRTT
-618 RCSDERGRI
+618 RYSDERGRI
-627 IREVTDEGTETLFAY
+627 IREVTDEGAETLFAY

-682 LDETA
+682 PEEA
-687 SGQKSA
+687 VSGQEPA
-693 QSPAVSPMT
+693 QSPTVSPMT
-702 TVTYEYANDFER
+702 TVTYKYANDFER

-722 NGHVTRFEWS
+722 NGHVTRFEWA

-741 PEGVTVSLE
+741 PEGVTVSFE
-750 YDDFGLLTG
+750 YGEFGLLTG

-768 RCEYSAAGHLVKII
+768 RCEYSAAGHLVKIV

-801 RQDPDGSRWHFE
+801 RQDPDGSRWRFE
-813 YAAGGRLVASVDP
+813 YATGGRLVASVDP

-834 YGPSGDIVAV
+834 YGPSGDVVAV

-923 KTFTTNDGVDRV
+923 KTITTNDGVDRV

-973 DGAGNPVQVLDA
+973 DGAGNPVEVLDA

-997 NQIVRMISP
+997 NQMVRMISP

-1014 YDACGRLATTYEA
+1014 YDACGRLAATYEA

-1035 THYEYDADS
+1035 TRYEYDADS

-1125 DEVGNVTSVMDPAGR
+1125 DEAGNVTSVMDPAGR
-1140 ITSYEYDLMGNVL
+1140 ITRYEYDLMGNVL
-1153 AATNPLGVRTTSTYD
+1153 AVTDPLGVRTTSTYD

-1205 RMERDS
+1205 RMERGS

-1220 HVGVDAFGAPVV
+1220 HAGVDAFGAPVV

-1246 RREFGAQ
+1246 RREFGEQ

-1268 YELSYAYDS
+1268 YELSYAYDA

-1322 VEFSFEYNAVD
+1322 VESSFEYNAVD

-1348 REFDYRG
+1348 REFGYRG

-1364 PAEADSAV
+1364 PAVADPAV

-1402 YTYTDAQMLSSAVRG
+1402 YTYTGAQMLSSAVRG

-1454 GARVRAVCVYA
+1454 GARVRAVCVYG
-1465 VQDEAKTDSQSAEFA
+1465 VQDEAKADSQSAELA
-1480 SAVEDAQAWLPQCP
+1480 SAVEDAQAWLGQCP

-1533 NYGAAGFVNSV
+1533 TYGAAGFVNSV

-1570 AGGAPAGAPEFGVP
+1570 AGGAPAGVPEFGVL
-1584 STGARANAG
+1584 STGARAN
-1593 SAAGF
+1593 AGF

-1662 APAGSAPVLPDSLVG
+1662 AGGAPVLPDSLVG
-1677 VSAASGLVL
+1677 VSAASGVVL

-1707 APDPLAAPVGAAW
+1707 APDPLAAPVGAGW

-1747 DFNKQKA
+1747 DFNKYREQKGSSGITGWARKAASGAVALWDKGKKFYRAATETAKGLWNKA
-1754 VAAFVRDSLEYLAGG
+1754 VEGAKVAWNNRAVLAKNAWDKTKKWFGENWEYLAGAG
-1769 AMVVAGV
+1769 LVALGIGISALSVAGGPLTMVVFGALGGAISSAGTSMITQKAQKGSV
-1776 LIGAVAAGTGP
+1776 DTGEMLKDAAIGAVV
-1787 LGGAVLGGISGALM
+1787 GG
-1801 GAGMSVIEQKVKGE
+1801 
-1815 RVDWSKAGKEALKG
+1815 
-1829 AITGAV
+1829 
-1835 TGLVTGG
+1835 
-1842 LGNLKNLADGVT
+1842 
-1854 KVSKLNALATKFPK
+1854 
-1868 AVEMQQAASAMVS
+1868 
-1881 KIPTAI
+1881 
-1887 SRASAAVASRASAA
+1887 
-1901 ASRVSTAAASRA
+1901 
-1913 SAAASRAAVAD
+1913 
-1924 SWAVAAASRASAAA
+1924 
-1938 SRASAAAASRVSV
+1938 
-1951 AISRASTTASKVS
+1951 
-1964 ATASNATAS
+1964 
-1973 VKSALTP
+1973 
-1980 HATKFGGMLNKD
+1980 
-1992 KILED
+1992 
-1997 VTKDTITGGIN
+1997 ITGGI
-2008 NVVSYYMDDNVKDK
+2008 
-2022 NLLGATG
+2022 GG
-2029 MFISGATAS
+2029 RI
-2038 GLSAGI
+2038 I
-2044 SGLMKKGAGID
+2044 
-2055 GYVSPKKNS
+2055 
-2064 ALPPTNLMLP
+2064 
-2074 MKQETTWEFFKRN
+2074 
-2087 SYEIS
+2087 
-2092 RDSVIDATAG
+2092 AG
-2102 AAKTSIQYRLEAT
+2102 AKQAAGVVTKPNWITGPVARSTDWKRANNLIRKPVDFKPLAGLKGTSGVADDVAMMAPAREAKEFMSKQVARLMAPGEHTMFVSRGWWHNLAVSQVTT
-2115 MQGREVKL
+2115 MQP
-2123 GELDQKI
+2123 
-2130 TENWIKDFGKSA
+2130 IKFAVNYAVGGLVA
-2142 LKNGAKMSAD
+2142 GASSVATSTMHTAED
-2152 EARNTRY
+2152 VWRNIH
-2159 GTLNTT
+2159 
-2165 LEKGSKLKNNISDKI
+2165 KK
-2180 DRSTGFFENVK
+2180 
-2191 DLNTIDIGRWN
+2191 
-2202 RLNDR
+2202 

>member
-46 DFVGHYADIA
+46 DFVGHYADVA

-67 HNIANVFRQLA
+67 RNIANVFRQLA
-78 DVVDRLKEAAQI
+78 DVVDRLKEAAQK
-90 EKRNRKLMRDYEE
+90 EKRNRELMREYE
-103 KFKGDWRE
+103 KKYDDNWGGFR
-111 FYKWWDSIFGDGA
+111 KWWDSIFGEGA
-124 PSPVSYIPD
+124 PSPESYIPD

-146 TETRSGGMT
+146 TETRSGSMT
-155 VSSARPSTVRALSN
+155 VSSARPLTVRALSN

-203 ENLIRT
+203 ENLIAT
-209 FEAWNRSNANDK
+209 FEAWNKSNANDK

-230 FELYGSSSQIV
+230 FEQYGSSGQMI
-241 TVANSTLEGA
+241 TVANSALEGA
-251 ISASGVSTER
+251 ISAAGVSTER
-261 HELQILAPA
+261 HELKVPAPA
-270 VVGKPTT
+270 VVGKSTT

-298 MAFAGVVSA
+298 MAFSGVVSA

-335 NIESRVQLNAQN
+335 NIESRVQLNAEN
-347 GVWTMADGRE
+347 AVWTMADGRE
-357 VTFDRMIRED
+357 VTFDRMTRED
-367 GTHGYARAPRE
+367 STHGYARAPRE

-389 LMGEDGSVADPSLRY
+389 LMGEEGSIADPSLRY

-421 NSGTQHIFSFTGV
+421 NSGTQHIFSLTGV

-451 EESRVGAIVHQ
+451 EEGRVGAIVHQ
-462 HGARIDVEYTEGGFV
+462 RGARINVEYTEGGLV

-508 GTRRYE
+508 GTRRYK
-514 HDAAGLIYRVV
+514 HDAAGLIHRVV
-525 ASAGT
+525 ASTGT

-576 WISDQYARLT
+576 WVSDQYARLT
-586 GIVDAEGGRA
+586 AIVDAEGGRA

-618 RCSDERGRI
+618 RYSDERGRI
-627 IREVTDEGTETLFAY
+627 IREVTDEGAETLFAY

-650 VAMSAIETDPRAR
+650 MTVSAIETDPRAR

-687 SGQKSA
+687 SGQDSA

-722 NGHVTRFEWS
+722 NGHVTRFEWA
-732 DGLLQRVVS
+732 DGLLQRVMS

-750 YDDFGLLTG
+750 YDEFGLLTG

-768 RCEYSAAGHLVKII
+768 RCEYSAAGHLVKIV

-801 RQDPDGSRWHFE
+801 RQDPDGSRWRFE

-913 SVRTSVDSSR
+913 SVRTSVDFSR

-935 RISCDHLGRPVRTEV
+935 RISCDHLGRPVRSEV
-950 LPEDSGPQVSA
+950 LSDDSGPQVSA
-961 DADDPTVSTMVY
+961 DADDPAVSTMVY

-997 NQIVRMISP
+997 NQMVRMISP

-1014 YDACGRLATTYEA
+1014 YDACGRLAATYEA

-1035 THYEYDADS
+1035 TRYEYDADS

-1125 DEVGNVTSVMDPAGR
+1125 DEAGNVTSVMDPAGR

-1153 AATNPLGVRTTSTYD
+1153 AVTNPLGVRTTSTYD

-1220 HVGVDAFGAPVV
+1220 HAGVDAFGAPVV

-1268 YELSYAYDS
+1268 YELSYAYDA

-1322 VEFSFEYNAVD
+1322 VESSFEYNAVD

-1348 REFDYRG
+1348 REFGYRG
-1355 AHMTSVTEQ
+1355 AHMTSVTES
-1364 PAEADSAV
+1364 PAGADSAA

-1438 SAQPEN
+1438 SAQPQN
-1444 AWVKVLVTDE
+1444 AWVKVMVTDE
-1454 GARVRAVCVYA
+1454 GARVRAVCLYG
-1465 VQDEAKTDSQSAEFA
+1465 VQDEAKTDSQSTEFA

-1533 NYGAAGFVNSV
+1533 TYGAAGFVNSV

-1570 AGGAPAGAPEFGVP
+1570 AGGAPAGVPEFGIP
-1584 STGARANAG
+1584 STGANAG
-1593 SAAGF
+1593 SVAGF

-1617 LGVAGSSMPSVG
+1617 LGVAGSSLPSVG

-1647 ASLGVAAPALPSAQG
+1647 ASLGVAAPAVPSAQG
-1662 APAGSAPVLPDSLVG
+1662 ASAGAAPVLPDSLVG
-1677 VSAASGLVL
+1677 VSAASGVVL

-1707 APDPLAAPVGAAW
+1707 APDPLAAPVGAGW

-1732 VSLVDPWGLSPVSVE
+1732 VSLVDPWGLSPVSIE
-1747 DFNKQKA
+1747 EFEKQKA
-1754 VAAFVRDSLEYLAGG
+1754 VAASVRNVLEYVAGG
-1769 AMVVAGV
+1769 AMVIAGAV
-1776 LIGAVAAGTGP
+1776 IGAVGAGTGP

-1801 GAGMSVIEQKVKGE
+1801 GAGMSVIEQKAKNQPVN
-1815 RVDWSKAGKEALKG
+1815 WSDVGKEALKSG
-1829 AITGAV
+1829 IAGAV
-1835 TGLVTGG
+1835 TGGLTGG
-1842 LGNLKNLADGVT
+1842 LGNLKKVADAASKMTKIEKAAEAAKATRLAQKAAEGG
-1854 KVSKLNALATKFPK
+1854 ALA
-1868 AVEMQQAASAMVS
+1868 S
-1881 KIPTAI
+1881 KWHKVKTAI
-1887 SRASAAVASRASAA
+1887 TPYAHEFGMGLKE
-1901 ASRVSTAAASRA
+1901 SRV
-1913 SAAASRAAVAD
+1913 
-1924 SWAVAAASRASAAA
+1924 
-1938 SRASAAAASRVSV
+1938 
-1951 AISRASTTASKVS
+1951 
-1964 ATASNATAS
+1964 
-1973 VKSALTP
+1973 
-1980 HATKFGGMLNKD
+1980 
-1992 KILED
+1992 LED
-1997 VTKDTITGGIN
+1997 IVKDTVSGGIN
-2008 NVVSYYMDDNVKDK
+2008 NTVSYYMDDNVKNK
-2022 NLLGATG
+2022 SVMGG
-2029 MFISGATAS
+2029 VEMFFSGAGGSMASAGAS
-2038 GLSAGI
+2038 GMMKRKMGVTGYAGD
-2044 SGLMKKGAGID
+2044 LKRMGIRGRVTD
-2055 GYVSPKKNS
+2055 V
-2064 ALPPTNLMLP
+2064 A
-2074 MKQETTWEFFKRN
+2074 ETTFA
-2087 SYEIS
+2087 
-2092 RDSVIDATAG
+2092 DTAG
-2102 AAKTSIQYRLEAT
+2102 GIFKSGVQYSTET
-2115 MQGREVKL
+2115 HMK
-2123 GELDQKI
+2123 GEEYKI
-2130 TENWIKDFGKSA
+2130 NDLIGKIADNMRKDAVKSA
-2142 LKNGAKMSAD
+2142 VKSSVKMDADVAQKYRDRGQWYAFRAAEIANNPVGAAERGLD
-2152 EARNTRY
+2152 
-2159 GTLNTT
+2159 
-2165 LEKGSKLKNNISDKI
+2165 NIAQRMAGPMFNRLI
-2180 DRSTGFFENVK
+2180 DRN
-2191 DLNTIDIGRWN
+2191 
-2202 RLNDR
+2202 

>member
-1 MNLNTEEVKY
+1 MNLNTEKVKY

-20 GACRTVAQ
+20 NACRTVAQ
-28 NIDSA
+28 NIDNA
-33 LPPLK
+33 LPSLK

-46 DFVGHYADIA
+46 EFKGHYADVA
-56 AANIDTTISDG
+56 AANIDITISDG
-67 HNIANVFRQLA
+67 RDIASIFRQLA
-78 DVVDRLKEAAQI
+78 DVVDRLKESAHK
-90 EKRNRKLMRDYEE
+90 ENENRDRMYRYEHDLGG
-103 KFKGDWRE
+103 FR
-111 FYKWWDSIFGDGA
+111 KWWVETFGGK
-124 PSPVSYIPD
+124 PPQPTSYKPD
-133 TTIDTTSPGQRES
+133 TSIDTTSLGHRES
-146 TETRSGGMT
+146 TETRSGSMT

-188 ASEFAAKCQWGTIDA
+188 STEFMVKCQWGSVDA
-203 ENLIRT
+203 ENLIST
-209 FEAWNRSNANDK
+209 FEAWNKSNANDK

-230 FELYGSSSQIV
+230 FEKYGSSGQMI

-251 ISASGVSTER
+251 ISAAGVSTER
-261 HELQILAPA
+261 HDLEVPAPT
-270 VVGKPTT
+270 VVGMSTT

-298 MAFAGVVSA
+298 MAFSGVVSA
-307 CSVTRMYNSVAVF
+307 CTVTRMYNSVTVF

-335 NIESRVQLNAQN
+335 NIESRVQLNAEN
-347 GVWTMADGRE
+347 AVWTMPDGRE

-389 LMGEDGSVADPSLRY
+389 LTGEEGSIADPSLRY
-404 ILHATGY
+404 ILRATDY
-411 EASSLLRISD
+411 DASSLLRISD
-421 NSGTQHIFSFTGV
+421 NAGTQHIFSLTGV

-451 EESRVGAIVHQ
+451 EDGRVSAIVHQ
-462 HGARIDVEYTEGGFV
+462 RGARINVEYTEDGLV

-514 HDAAGLIYRVV
+514 HDATGLIHRVV
-525 ASAGT
+525 ASTGA

-565 VSNEDASYTNL
+565 VANEDASYTNL
-576 WISDQYARLT
+576 WVNDQYARLT
-586 GIVDAEGGRA
+586 AIVDAEGGRT

-613 GSRIT
+613 GSRTT
-618 RCSDERGRI
+618 RYSDERGRI
-627 IREVTDEGTETLFAY
+627 IREVTDEGAETLFAY

-682 LDETA
+682 FEGV
-687 SGQKSA
+687 SGQEPA

-722 NGHVTRFEWS
+722 NGHVTRFEWA
-732 DGLLQRVVS
+732 DGLLRRVVS

-750 YDDFGLLTG
+750 YDECGLLTG

-768 RCEYSAAGHLVKII
+768 RCEYSAAGHLVKIV

-801 RQDPDGSRWHFE
+801 RQDPEGSRWRFE

-923 KTFTTNDGVDRV
+923 KTITTSDGVDRV
-935 RISCDHLGRPVRTEV
+935 RISCDHLGRPVRSEV
-950 LPEDSGPQVSA
+950 LSEESGPQVSA

-973 DGAGNPVQVLDA
+973 DGAGNPVEVLDA

-997 NQIVRMISP
+997 NQMVRMISP

-1014 YDACGRLATTYEA
+1014 YDACGRLAATYEA

-1035 THYEYDADS
+1035 TRYEYDADS

-1059 RYDACGRVLSIT
+1059 RYDACGRVLSII

-1125 DEVGNVTSVMDPAGR
+1125 DEAGNVTSVMDPAGR
-1140 ITSYEYDLMGNVL
+1140 ITRYEYDLMGNVL
-1153 AATNPLGVRTTSTYD
+1153 AVTDPLGVRTTSTYD

-1220 HVGVDAFGAPVV
+1220 HAGVDAFGAPVV

-1253 IPESFRTAYMDETGG
+1253 IPQSFRTEYMDETGG
-1268 YELSYAYDS
+1268 YELSYAYDA

-1290 SAYAYDAAGRMVKQ
+1290 SAYVYDAAGRMVKQ

-1322 VEFSFEYNAVD
+1322 VESSFEYNAVD

-1348 REFDYRG
+1348 REFGYRG

-1364 PAEADSAV
+1364 PAE

-1396 PAGLVM
+1396 PTGLVM

-1425 DAAGALVRVEYFD
+1425 DAAGSLVRVEYFD

-1454 GARVRAVCVYA
+1454 GARVRAVCLYG
-1465 VQDEAKTDSQSAEFA
+1465 VQDEAKAGSQSAAEFA
-1480 SAVEDAQAWLPQCP
+1480 SAVEDAQAWLGQCP

-1507 STSVFSYDGNDSR
+1507 ATSVFSYDGNDSR

-1526 DGSGSSL
+1526 DGSGSL
-1533 NYGAAGFVNSV
+1533 LTYGAAGFVNSV
-1544 ASWGSADD
+1544 ASWGSAED

-1570 AGGAPAGAPEFGVP
+1570 AGGAPAGIPEFGVP
-1584 STGARANAG
+1584 STGATVD
-1593 SAAGF
+1593 SVAGF

-1647 ASLGVAAPALPSAQG
+1647 DSLGVAAPAVPSAQG
-1662 APAGSAPVLPDSLVG
+1662 AGGAPVLPDSLVG
-1677 VSAASGLVL
+1677 VSAASGVVL

-1700 SRVARFT
+1700 SRVGRFT
-1707 APDPLAAPVGAAW
+1707 APDPLVAPVGAGW

-1747 DFNKQKA
+1747 DFDKFREERIRDTVTNIIKGA
-1754 VAAFVRDSLEYLAGG
+1754 LTVVGVVASVAAIF
-1769 AMVVAGV
+1769 
-1776 LIGAVAAGTGP
+1776 
-1787 LGGAVLGGISGALM
+1787 
-1801 GAGMSVIEQKVKGE
+1801 
-1815 RVDWSKAGKEALKG
+1815 
-1829 AITGAV
+1829 
-1835 TGLVTGG
+1835 VTGG
-1842 LGNLKNLADGVT
+1842 TALVVLGAIAGGTMAAANAIDENKDPNTGKVDWGNVAKSGVIGGIFGAISGGMGKWANGAATKLFKGAANGTGKLLASTPTRILKATGVRMTVEGIKGGVTSAVDGTKDLALNLATGGKHKYSPQEHALKVASGVAFSGLNSMISPVSGSLA
-1854 KVSKLNALATKFPK
+1854 KSKLS
-1868 AVEMQQAASAMVS
+1868 QAAS
-1881 KIPTAI
+1881 KHIPGLSEKTIRKGIDVTAT
-1887 SRASAAVASRASAA
+1887 A
-1901 ASRVSTAAASRA
+1901 ASSVSQSAFESWGTGKEVRA
-1913 SAAASRAAVAD
+1913 EDLV
-1924 SWAVAAASRASAAA
+1924 WKG
-1938 SRASAAAASRVSV
+1938 
-1951 AISRASTTASKVS
+1951 I
-1964 ATASNATAS
+1964 NS
-1973 VKSALTP
+1973 VKSRYGSYKAPAGNVGDPSTLKQMGSRPYTMGTYLNS
-1980 HATKFGGMLNKD
+1980 ASRSKSTQDYFDKKAQESVTKYANDKLHIKDIYDHYKKEKD
-1992 KILED
+1992 KFNP
-1997 VTKDTITGGIN
+1997 G
-2008 NVVSYYMDDNVKDK
+2008 MDIPN
-2022 NLLGATG
+2022 
-2029 MFISGATAS
+2029 
-2038 GLSAGI
+2038 
-2044 SGLMKKGAGID
+2044 
-2055 GYVSPKKNS
+2055 
-2064 ALPPTNLMLP
+2064 
-2074 MKQETTWEFFKRN
+2074 
-2087 SYEIS
+2087 
-2092 RDSVIDATAG
+2092 DA
-2102 AAKTSIQYRLEAT
+2102 
-2115 MQGREVKL
+2115 
-2123 GELDQKI
+2123 
-2130 TENWIKDFGKSA
+2130 
-2142 LKNGAKMSAD
+2142 
-2152 EARNTRY
+2152 
-2159 GTLNTT
+2159 
-2165 LEKGSKLKNNISDKI
+2165 KNN
-2180 DRSTGFFENVK
+2180 
-2191 DLNTIDIGRWN
+2191 NTVGSQTHAGQGEK
-2202 RLNDR
+2202 

>member
-1 MNLNTEEVKY
+1 MSSGPNPPYANKEDVVFDNEV
-11 DDATSDALA
+11 SDKLA
-20 GACRTVAQ
+20 NACRRVAQ
-28 NIDSA
+28 NIENAMPGLKSA
-33 LPPLK
+33 
-38 NSLTTALE
+38 LTTALE
-46 DFVGHYADIA
+46 DFEGHYAEVTGS
-56 AANIDTTISDG
+56 NIDTAISDG
-67 HNIANVFRQLA
+67 RDIATIFRQLA
-78 DVVDRLKEAAQI
+78 SVVDQLKEAARQ
-90 EKRNRKLMRDYEE
+90 EQANRRKAREYENE
-103 KFKGDWRE
+103 WFGLHK
-111 FYKWWDSIFGDGA
+111 KWDDFWGHA
-124 PSPVSYIPD
+124 PAKVEPYIPD
-133 TTIDTTSPGQRES
+133 TTINTKSLGSRDNTA
-146 TETRSGGMT
+146 TRSSDMA
-155 VSSARPSTVRALSN
+155 VSSARPSTVRDLSK
-169 TLANLGTSF
+169 TLENLGTEVGS
-178 DAEPGKLRNL
+178 EPGNIRNL
-188 ASEFAAKCQWGTIDA
+188 AAEFADKCQWGTIDA
-203 ENLIRT
+203 GSLIAT
-209 FEAWNRSNANDK
+209 FGAWNKSNANDK

-230 FELYGSSSQIV
+230 FEQAGGDGEIS
-241 TVANSTLEGA
+241 TVSNETLSNALAAAN
-251 ISASGVSTER
+251 VSTER
-261 HELQILAPA
+261 PDLEVPAPA
-270 VVGKPTT
+270 VVGKPAT

-298 MAFAGVVSA
+298 MAFSGVVSA
-307 CSVTRMYNSVAVF
+307 CTVTRMYNSVTVF

-335 NIESRVQLNAQN
+335 NIESRVQLNAEN
-347 GVWTMADGRE
+347 TVWTMPEGRE

-389 LMGEDGSVADPSLRY
+389 LTGEEGSIADPSLRY
-404 ILHATGY
+404 ILHATSY

-421 NSGTQHIFSFTGV
+421 NSGTQHIFSLTGV

-451 EESRVGAIVHQ
+451 EEGRVSAVVHQ
-462 HGARIDVEYTEGGFV
+462 RGARINVEYTEGGLV

-514 HDAAGLIYRVV
+514 HDAAGLIHRVV
-525 ASAGT
+525 ASTGA

-539 TGRITEQDTEYGRRV
+539 AGRITEQDTEYGRRV

-565 VSNEDASYTNL
+565 VANEDASYTNL
-576 WISDQYARLT
+576 WVNDQYARLT
-586 GIVDAEGGRA
+586 AIVDAEGGRT

-613 GSRIT
+613 GSRTT
-618 RCSDERGRI
+618 RYSDERGRI
-627 IREVTDEGTETLFAY
+627 IREVTDEGAETLFAY

-650 VAMSAIETDPRAR
+650 VAVSAIETDPRAR

-682 LDETA
+682 FEGV
-687 SGQKSA
+687 SGQEPA

-702 TVTYEYANDFER
+702 TVTYEYASDFER

-750 YDDFGLLTG
+750 YDECGLLTG

-768 RCEYSAAGHLVKII
+768 RCEYSAAGHLAKIV
-782 SALGLETEFT
+782 SALGYETKFT

-801 RQDPDGSRWHFE
+801 RQDPDGSRWRFE

-826 AGARTEYE
+826 AGARAEYE

-923 KTFTTNDGVDRV
+923 KTVTTSDGVDRV

-950 LPEDSGPQVSA
+950 LSDDSGPQVSA

-973 DGAGNPVQVLDA
+973 DGAGNPVEVLDA

-997 NQIVRMISP
+997 NQMVRMISP

-1014 YDACGRLATTYEA
+1014 YDACGRLAATYEA

-1035 THYEYDADS
+1035 TRYEYDADS

-1125 DEVGNVTSVMDPAGR
+1125 DEAGNVTSVMDPAGR
-1140 ITSYEYDLMGNVL
+1140 ITRYEYDLLGNVL
-1153 AATNPLGVRTTSTYD
+1153 AVTNPLGVRTTSTYD

-1205 RMERDS
+1205 RMDRDS

-1220 HVGVDAFGAPVV
+1220 HAGVDAFGAPVV

-1253 IPESFRTAYMDETGG
+1253 IPESFRTEYMDETGG
-1268 YELSYAYDS
+1268 YELSYAYDA

-1322 VEFSFEYNAVD
+1322 VESSFEYNAVD

-1348 REFDYRG
+1348 REFGYRG
-1355 AHMTSVTEQ
+1355 AHMTSVTES
-1364 PAEADSAV
+1364 PAG

-1417 TETLRWTY
+1417 TETLRWTH

-1438 SAQPEN
+1438 SAQPQN

-1454 GARVRAVCVYA
+1454 GARVRAVCVYG

-1480 SAVEDAQAWLPQCP
+1480 SAVEDAQAWLGQCP
-1494 ESVELEGVTLVPV
+1494 ESVEFEGVALVPV
-1507 STSVFSYDGNDSR
+1507 ATSVFSYDGNDSR

-1526 DGSGSSL
+1526 DGSGSSVT
-1533 NYGAAGFVNSV
+1533 YGAAGFVSSV

-1570 AGGAPAGAPEFGVP
+1570 AGGASAGVPEFGVP
-1584 STGARANAG
+1584 STGAGVG
-1593 SAAGF
+1593 SVAGF

-1617 LGVAGSSMPSVG
+1617 LGVGGSSMPSVG

-1647 ASLGVAAPALPSAQG
+1647 ASLGVAAPAVPSAQG
-1662 APAGSAPVLPDSLVG
+1662 ASATGGAPVLPDSLVG
-1677 VSAASGLVL
+1677 VSAASGVVL
-1686 GSTGFEVLGARVVD
+1686 GATGFEVLGARVVD

-1707 APDPLAAPVGAAW
+1707 APDPLPAPVGAAW

-1747 DFNKQKA
+1747 DFDKYREERIRNQGA
-1754 VAAFVRDSLEYLAGG
+1754 ILWARALQIGSIALTVAATIFLGPVGGIVAGTIAG
-1769 AMVVAGV
+1769 AMDGAASALEKTKNGKIDGWNVA
-1776 LIGAVAAGTGP
+1776 
-1787 LGGAVLGGISGALM
+1787 
-1801 GAGMSVIEQKVKGE
+1801 
-1815 RVDWSKAGKEALKG
+1815 KEAAWGGLKG
-1829 AITGAV
+1829 ALTGTVAKAF
-1835 TGLVTGG
+1835 TH
-1842 LGNLKNLADGVT
+1842 A
-1854 KVSKLNALATKFPK
+1854 KVFARPFVNGRT
-1868 AVEMQQAASAMVS
+1868 EGWMS
-1881 KIPTAI
+1881 KI
-1887 SRASAAVASRASAA
+1887 
-1901 ASRVSTAAASRA
+1901 
-1913 SAAASRAAVAD
+1913 
-1924 SWAVAAASRASAAA
+1924 
-1938 SRASAAAASRVSV
+1938 
-1951 AISRASTTASKVS
+1951 ASKVTS
-1964 ATASNATAS
+1964 DGKVGTWVRNSAEKASSFIGARKDGIATAVQRNGKNIWQATWKGKDVAW
-1973 VKSALTP
+1973 
-1980 HATKFGGMLNKD
+1980 NKM
-1992 KILED
+1992 K
-1997 VTKDTITGGIN
+1997 
-2008 NVVSYYMDDNVKDK
+2008 NV
-2022 NLLGATG
+2022 LGEHSPEIIG
-2029 MFISGATAS
+2029 D

-2044 SGLMKKGAGID
+2044 GGFMDYTKEAENFNIKDAAVSTMSATIFGTYKSGL
-2055 GYVSPKKNS
+2055 
-2064 ALPPTNLMLP
+2064 
-2074 MKQETTWEFFKRN
+2074 TT
-2087 SYEIS
+2087 
-2092 RDSVIDATAG
+2092 G
-2102 AAKTSIQYRLEAT
+2102 LKT
-2115 MQGREVKL
+2115 G
-2123 GELDQKI
+2123 
-2130 TENWIKDFGKSA
+2130 
-2142 LKNGAKMSAD
+2142 
-2152 EARNTRY
+2152 
-2159 GTLNTT
+2159 
-2165 LEKGSKLKNNISDKI
+2165 ISDKI
-2180 DRSTGFFENVK
+2180 NAETLKGALKQTAVNDVISRVS
-2191 DLNTIDIGRWN
+2191 NTAFDPMDKAVQRAM
-2202 RLNDR
+2202 LNDSLKTPQVLSSQEKRDAYLKDVGDSLIGDPKSNLESIAGVPKSRNDALEEKAVKAAAAANENGGH

>member
-1 MNLNTEEVKY
+1 MSSGPNPPYAKKDDVKF

-20 GACRTVAQ
+20 NACRSVAQ

-33 LPPLK
+33 LPGLK
-38 NSLTTALE
+38 SSLTKALE
-46 DFVGHYADIA
+46 DFEGHYAEIT
-56 AANIDTTISDG
+56 AANIDTAVSDG
-67 HNIANVFRQLA
+67 RDIASIFRQLA
-78 DVVDRLKEAAQI
+78 GVVDNLKEAAHKEQS
-90 EKRNRKLMRDYEE
+90 NRQKARDYEKE
-103 KFKGDWRE
+103 WFGLHKA
-111 FYKWWDSIFGDGA
+111 WDDFWGVA
-124 PSPVSYIPD
+124 PPMPESYVPE
-133 TTIDTTSPGQRES
+133 TKIDTASLGHRES
-146 TETRSGGMT
+146 TETRSSGMP

-178 DAEPGKLRNL
+178 DAEPGKLRSL

-203 ENLIRT
+203 ENLIST
-209 FEAWNRSNANDK
+209 FEAWNKSNANDK

-230 FELYGSSSQIV
+230 FEKYGSSGQIV
-241 TVANSTLEGA
+241 AVADSVLDGA
-251 ISASGVSTER
+251 ITAAGVSTER
-261 HELQILAPA
+261 HDLEVPTPA
-270 VVGKPTT
+270 IVGKPAT
-277 SGYVNDPV
+277 SGYANDPV

-298 MAFAGVVSA
+298 MAFSGVVSV

-335 NIESRVQLNAQN
+335 NIESRVQLNVENA
-347 GVWTMADGRE
+347 VWTMVDGRE

-389 LMGEDGSVADPSLRY
+389 LMGAEGSIADPSLRY
-404 ILHATGY
+404 ILNATGY
-411 EASSLLRISD
+411 DASSLLCISD
-421 NSGTQHIFSFTGV
+421 NSGTQHIFSLTGV

-451 EESRVGAIVHQ
+451 EEGRVGAIVHQ
-462 HGARIDVEYTEGGFV
+462 RGARINVEYTEGGLV

-514 HDAAGLIYRVV
+514 HDAAGLIHRVV
-525 ASAGT
+525 ASTGA

-539 TGRITEQDTEYGRRV
+539 AGRITEQDTEYGRRV

-565 VSNEDASYTNL
+565 ISNEDASYTNL
-576 WISDQYARLT
+576 WINDQYARLT
-586 GIVDAEGGRA
+586 AIVDAEGGRT

-607 SVVDRD
+607 NVVDRD
-613 GSRIT
+613 GSRTT
-618 RCSDERGRI
+618 RYSDERGRI
-627 IREVTDEGTETLFAY
+627 IREVTDEGAETLFAY
-642 DEHDRVVS
+642 DEYDRVVS

-682 LDETA
+682 PEEA
-687 SGQKSA
+687 VSGQEPA

-722 NGHVTRFEWS
+722 NGHVTRFEWA

-768 RCEYSAAGHLVKII
+768 RCEYSAAGHLVKIV

-801 RQDPDGSRWHFE
+801 RQDPDGSRWRFE

-834 YGPSGDIVAV
+834 YGPSGDIVAM

-923 KTFTTNDGVDRV
+923 KTITTSDGVDRV

-950 LPEDSGPQVSA
+950 LSDDSGPQVSA
-961 DADDPTVSTMVY
+961 DADDPAVSTMVY

-997 NQIVRMISP
+997 NQMVRMVSP

-1014 YDACGRLATTYEA
+1014 YDACGRLAATYEA

-1035 THYEYDADS
+1035 TRYEYDADS

-1125 DEVGNVTSVMDPAGR
+1125 DEAGNVTSVMDPAGR

-1220 HVGVDAFGAPVV
+1220 HAGVDAFGAPVV

-1268 YELSYAYDS
+1268 YELSYAYDA

-1322 VEFSFEYNAVD
+1322 VESSFEYNAVD

-1348 REFDYRG
+1348 REFGYRG

-1364 PAEADSAV
+1364 PSEADSAV

-1385 DDLGRI
+1385 DDFGRI

-1454 GARVRAVCVYA
+1454 GARVRAVCVYG
-1465 VQDEAKTDSQSAEFA
+1465 VQDEAKAGSQSAEFA

-1494 ESVELEGVTLVPV
+1494 ESVEVEGVTLVPV

-1533 NYGAAGFVNSV
+1533 TYGAAGFVNSV
-1544 ASWGSADD
+1544 ASWGSAED

-1561 ASTDGRVLA
+1561 ASADGRVLA
-1570 AGGAPAGAPEFGVP
+1570 AGGAPAGVP
-1584 STGARANAG
+1584 SAGAHAG
-1593 SAAGF
+1593 AGAAVGSVAGF

-1677 VSAASGLVL
+1677 VSAASGVVL
-1686 GSTGFEVLGARVVD
+1686 GSSGFEVLGARVVD

-1707 APDPLAAPVGAAW
+1707 APDPLAAPVGAGW

-1747 DFNKQKA
+1747 DFNKFREERIRNQGA
-1754 VAAFVRDSLEYLAGG
+1754 IFWARALQIGSIALTVAATIFLGPVGGIVAGAIAG
-1769 AMVVAGV
+1769 AMDGAASALEKTKNGEIDGWNVA
-1776 LIGAVAAGTGP
+1776 
-1787 LGGAVLGGISGALM
+1787 
-1801 GAGMSVIEQKVKGE
+1801 
-1815 RVDWSKAGKEALKG
+1815 KEAGWGLFK
-1829 AITGAV
+1829 GAV
-1835 TGLVTGG
+1835 TGTVAKAFTHAKVFARPFVNGRTEGWMSKISSKVTSNGKVASWVRNSAEKASSFIGARKQGIATAVERDGKNIWQATWKGKDVAWNRMQNAFGKHAPEIIGDTLSAGVGG
-1842 LGNLKNLADGVT
+1842 FIDYTKNAENFKMQDAAVSFTSAATFGFYKSGVT
-1854 KVSKLNALATKFPK
+1854 KGIKVGVSDRIAAKTEASVIDKIKENNRITPEIKKEILVSSRKQSVVNDLASRGASALFDPMDKAVQREMLNDSLKTPRVVSPQEARDAYLKDFGDSLVGSPKSNLKSMAGAQKSRNDALETK
-1868 AVEMQQAASAMVS
+1868 AVE
-1881 KIPTAI
+1881 
-1887 SRASAAVASRASAA
+1887 
-1901 ASRVSTAAASRA
+1901 
-1913 SAAASRAAVAD
+1913 D
-1924 SWAVAAASRASAAA
+1924 
-1938 SRASAAAASRVSV
+1938 AAAA
-1951 AISRASTTASKVS
+1951 
-1964 ATASNATAS
+1964 
-1973 VKSALTP
+1973 
-1980 HATKFGGMLNKD
+1980 
-1992 KILED
+1992 
-1997 VTKDTITGGIN
+1997 
-2008 NVVSYYMDDNVKDK
+2008 
-2022 NLLGATG
+2022 
-2029 MFISGATAS
+2029 
-2038 GLSAGI
+2038 
-2044 SGLMKKGAGID
+2044 
-2055 GYVSPKKNS
+2055 KKNGG
-2064 ALPPTNLMLP
+2064 N
-2074 MKQETTWEFFKRN
+2074 
-2087 SYEIS
+2087 
-2092 RDSVIDATAG
+2092 
-2102 AAKTSIQYRLEAT
+2102 
-2115 MQGREVKL
+2115 
-2123 GELDQKI
+2123 
-2130 TENWIKDFGKSA
+2130 
-2142 LKNGAKMSAD
+2142 
-2152 EARNTRY
+2152 
-2159 GTLNTT
+2159 
-2165 LEKGSKLKNNISDKI
+2165 
-2180 DRSTGFFENVK
+2180 
-2191 DLNTIDIGRWN
+2191 
-2202 RLNDR
+2202 

>member
-1 MNLNTEEVKY
+1 MSSGPNPPYATKEDVKF
-11 DDATSDALA
+11 DDAASDALA
-20 GACRTVAQ
+20 NACRKVAQ
-28 NIDSA
+28 NID
-33 LPPLK
+33 
-38 NSLTTALE
+38 NSLPGLKSSLTKALE
-46 DFVGHYADIA
+46 DFKGHYAEITA
-56 AANIDTTISDG
+56 SNIDTAISDG
-67 HNIANVFRQLA
+67 RDIASIFHQLA
-78 DVVDRLKEAAQI
+78 GVVDNLKEAAHKEQA
-90 EKRNRKLMRDYEE
+90 NRQKARDYEKE
-103 KFKGDWRE
+103 WFGLHKA
-111 FYKWWDSIFGDGA
+111 WDDFWGNA
-124 PSPVSYIPD
+124 PKMPESYIPD
-133 TTIDTTSPGQRES
+133 TTINTASLGHRES
-146 TETRSGGMT
+146 TETRSSGMHT
-155 VSSARPSTVRALSN
+155 SSARPTTVRDLSK
-169 TLANLGTSF
+169 TLENLGTSF
-178 DAEPGKLRNL
+178 NAEPGNIRNL

-203 ENLIRT
+203 ESLIST
-209 FEAWNRSNANDK
+209 FESWNKSNANDK
-221 TWLGIVADT
+221 TWLGVVADT
-230 FELYGSSSQIV
+230 FEQYGSSGQII
-241 TVANSTLEGA
+241 TVANSTLDQA
-251 ISASGVSTER
+251 IAAAGVSTER
-261 HELQILAPA
+261 VDLKVPAPA

-277 SGYVNDPV
+277 SGYANDPV

-307 CSVTRMYNSVAVF
+307 CTVTRMYNSVAVF

-335 NIESRVQLNAQN
+335 NIESRVQLNAEN
-347 GVWTMADGRE
+347 AVWTMPEGRE

-389 LMGEDGSVADPSLRY
+389 LLGEEGSIADPSLRY
-404 ILHATGY
+404 ILHATSY

-421 NSGTQHIFSFTGV
+421 NSGTQHIFSLTGV

-451 EESRVGAIVHQ
+451 EDGCVGAIVHQ
-462 HGARIDVEYTEGGFV
+462 RGARIDVEYTEDGLV

-514 HDAAGLIYRVV
+514 HDATGLIYRVV
-525 ASAGT
+525 ASTGT

-565 VSNEDASYTNL
+565 ISNEDASYTNL
-576 WISDQYARLT
+576 WVNDQYARLT
-586 GIVDAEGGRA
+586 AIVDAEGGRT

-613 GSRIT
+613 GSRTT
-618 RCSDERGRI
+618 RYSDERGRI
-627 IREVTDEGTETLFAY
+627 IREVTDEGAETLYSY
-642 DEHDRVVS
+642 DEQDRVVS
-650 VAMSAIETDPRAR
+650 VAVSAIETDPRAR

-682 LDETA
+682 LDEAA

-693 QSPAVSPMT
+693 QSSAVSPMT
-702 TVTYEYANDFER
+702 TVTYEYANNFER

-722 NGHVTRFEWS
+722 NGHVTRFEWA

-741 PEGVTVSLE
+741 PEGVTVFFE
-750 YDDFGLLTG
+750 YDECGLLTG

-801 RQDPDGSRWHFE
+801 RQDPDGSRWRFE

-834 YGPSGDIVAV
+834 YGPSGDVVTV

-899 AASTLTALIDPTGV
+899 AASILTALIDPTGV
-913 SVRTSVDSSR
+913 SVRTSFDSSR
-923 KTFTTNDGVDRV
+923 KTITTNDGVDRV

-997 NQIVRMISP
+997 NQMVRMISP

-1014 YDACGRLATTYEA
+1014 YDACGRLAATYEA

-1035 THYEYDADS
+1035 TRYEYDADS
-1044 RLIRQVYGDGSEARV
+1044 RLIRQVYGDGSDARV

-1125 DEVGNVTSVMDPAGR
+1125 DEAGNVTSVMDPAGR

-1153 AATNPLGVRTTSTYD
+1153 AVTNPLGVRTTSTYD

-1220 HVGVDAFGAPVV
+1220 HAGVDAFGAPVV

-1253 IPESFRTAYMDETGG
+1253 IPESFRTAYMDETGS
-1268 YELSYAYDS
+1268 YELSYAYDA

-1322 VEFSFEYNAVD
+1322 VESSFEYNAVD

-1348 REFDYRG
+1348 REFGYRG

-1465 VQDEAKTDSQSAEFA
+1465 VQDEAKADSQSAEFA

-1533 NYGAAGFVNSV
+1533 TYGAAGFVNSV

-1570 AGGAPAGAPEFGVP
+1570 AGGVPAGVPEFGVP
-1584 STGARANAG
+1584 STGAGAAAG
-1593 SAAGF
+1593 SVAGF
-1598 DASVMH
+1598 AASVMH

-1647 ASLGVAAPALPSAQG
+1647 ASLGVVAPAVPSAQG
-1662 APAGSAPVLPDSLVG
+1662 APAGGVPVLPDSLVG
-1677 VSAASGLVL
+1677 VSAASGVVL

-1707 APDPLAAPVGAAW
+1707 APDPLSAPVGAGW

-1747 DFNKQKA
+1747 DFNKYREQKGSSGITGWVKRTAVGVANKASEIWQSAKDLWGKVKAEAKAAWNDPKKWIWDNKAYIGGVALMALGGFVGTLSIAGGPVTMILVGGLAGAISSAGMSMITQKA
-1754 VAAFVRDSLEYLAGG
+1754 QHGSVDMGEMLKDAAIGAVIGGITGGIGGRILAG
-1769 AMVVAGV
+1769 ARDVAGV
-1776 LIGAVAAGTGP
+1776 TP
-1787 LGGAVLGGISGALM
+1787 
-1801 GAGMSVIEQKVKGE
+1801 
-1815 RVDWSKAGKEALKG
+1815 
-1829 AITGAV
+1829 
-1835 TGLVTGG
+1835 
-1842 LGNLKNLADGVT
+1842 
-1854 KVSKLNALATKFPK
+1854 KVSKL
-1868 AVEMQQAASAMVS
+1868 
-1881 KIPTAI
+1881 
-1887 SRASAAVASRASAA
+1887 
-1901 ASRVSTAAASRA
+1901 
-1913 SAAASRAAVAD
+1913 
-1924 SWAVAAASRASAAA
+1924 
-1938 SRASAAAASRVSV
+1938 
-1951 AISRASTTASKVS
+1951 ASKVAEKTDWKWANNLIRKAVDYKPWTS
-1964 ATASNATAS
+1964 LKGTSGVADDVAMMAPVREAKEFLSHRVGQFMKPGQHKAVFSSGWWHNQAVSQLTTSQPIKYA
-1973 VKSALTP
+1973 VKYGVK
-1980 HATKFGGMLNKD
+1980 HA
-1992 KILED
+1992 
-1997 VTKDTITGGIN
+1997 VN
-2008 NVVSYYMDDNVKDK
+2008 NFVP
-2022 NLLGATG
+2022 A
-2029 MFISGATAS
+2029 
-2038 GLSAGI
+2038 LSAG
-2044 SGLMKKGAGID
+2044 
-2055 GYVSPKKNS
+2055 V
-2064 ALPPTNLMLP
+2064 
-2074 MKQETTWEFFKRN
+2074 
-2087 SYEIS
+2087 
-2092 RDSVIDATAG
+2092 
-2102 AAKTSIQYRLEAT
+2102 TSLRHHVEEAPDN
-2115 MQGREVKL
+2115 Q
-2123 GELDQKI
+2123 Q
-2130 TENWIKDFGKSA
+2130 
-2142 LKNGAKMSAD
+2142 NG
-2152 EARNTRY
+2152 N
-2159 GTLNTT
+2159 G
-2165 LEKGSKLKNNISDKI
+2165 
-2180 DRSTGFFENVK
+2180 
-2191 DLNTIDIGRWN
+2191 
-2202 RLNDR
+2202 

>member
-1 MNLNTEEVKY
+1 MKLNTEEVKY

-20 GACRTVAQ
+20 GACRTIAQ
-28 NIDSA
+28 NIDGA

-67 HNIANVFRQLA
+67 RNIANVFRQLA
-78 DVVDRLKEAAQI
+78 DVVDRLKEAAQK
-90 EKRNRKLMRDYEE
+90 EKRNRELMREYE
-103 KFKGDWRE
+103 KKYDGNWGGFR
-111 FYKWWDSIFGDGA
+111 KWWDSIFGEGA
-124 PSPVSYIPD
+124 PTPESYVPD
-133 TTIDTTSPGQRES
+133 TTIDTTSLGPRES
-146 TETRSGGMT
+146 TETRSGSMT
-155 VSSARPSTVRALSN
+155 VSSARLSTVRDLSK
-169 TLANLGTSF
+169 TLENLGTEFES
-178 DAEPGKLRNL
+178 EPDNIRRL
-188 ASEFAAKCQWGTIDA
+188 ASDFADKCQWGTVDAKSLID
-203 ENLIRT
+203 T
-209 FEAWNRSNANDK
+209 FEAWKQSNAKDK
-221 TWLGIVADT
+221 TWLSIVADT
-230 FELYGSSSQIV
+230 FEQYGSSGQII

-251 ISASGVSTER
+251 ISAAGVSTER
-261 HELQILAPA
+261 HELKVPAPT
-270 VVGKPTT
+270 VVGMSTT

-298 MAFAGVVSA
+298 MAFSGVVSA
-307 CSVTRMYNSVAVF
+307 CAVTRMYNSVTVF
-320 GQHAVSGVFGAGWSS
+320 GQHAVSGVFGVGWSS
-335 NIESRVQLNAQN
+335 NIESRVQLNAEN
-347 GVWTMADGRE
+347 AVWTMADGRE
-357 VTFDRMIRED
+357 VTFDRMTRED

-389 LMGEDGSVADPSLRY
+389 LTGEEGSIADPSLRY
-404 ILHATGY
+404 ILHATGH

-421 NSGTQHIFSFTGV
+421 NSGTQHIFSLTGV

-451 EESRVGAIVHQ
+451 EDGRVSAIVHQ
-462 HGARIDVEYTEGGFV
+462 HGARINVEYTEGGLV

-496 GRTHLCAVHGDA
+496 SRTHLCAVHGDG

-514 HDAAGLIYRVV
+514 HDAAGLIHRVV
-525 ASAGT
+525 ASTGA

-565 VSNEDASYTNL
+565 VANEDASYTNL

-586 GIVDAEGGRA
+586 AIVDAEGGRT

-613 GSRIT
+613 GSRTT
-618 RCSDERGRI
+618 RYSDERGRI
-627 IREVTDEGTETLFAY
+627 IREVTDEGAETLYSY
-642 DEHDRVVS
+642 DEYDRVVS
-650 VAMSAIETDPRAR
+650 VAVSAIETDPRAR

-682 LDETA
+682 FEGIP
-687 SGQKSA
+687 GQESA

-722 NGHVTRFEWS
+722 NGHVTRFEWA

-750 YDDFGLLTG
+750 YDEFGLLTG

-768 RCEYSAAGHLVKII
+768 RCEYSAAGHLVKIV
-782 SALGLETEFT
+782 SALGLETKFT

-801 RQDPDGSRWHFE
+801 RQDPDGSRWRFE

-923 KTFTTNDGVDRV
+923 KTITTNDGVDRV

-997 NQIVRMISP
+997 NQMVRMISP

-1027 AGTAEQSV
+1027 AGTAKQSV
-1035 THYEYDADS
+1035 TRYEYDADS

-1125 DEVGNVTSVMDPAGR
+1125 DEAGNVTSVMDPAGR
-1140 ITSYEYDLMGNVL
+1140 ITRYEYDLMGNIL
-1153 AATNPLGVRTTSTYD
+1153 AVTNPLGVRTTSTYD

-1220 HVGVDAFGAPVV
+1220 HAGVDAFGAPVV

-1268 YELSYAYDS
+1268 YELSYAYDA

-1322 VEFSFEYNAVD
+1322 VESSFEYNAVD

-1348 REFDYRG
+1348 REFGYRG
-1355 AHMTSVTEQ
+1355 AHMISVTEQ

-1372 ADSSEALHTEIIR
+1372 ADSSEALRTEIIR

-1417 TETLRWTY
+1417 TETLHWTY

-1438 SAQPEN
+1438 SAQPQN

-1454 GARVRAVCVYA
+1454 GARVRAVCLYS
-1465 VQDEAKTDSQSAEFA
+1465 VQDEAKADSQPAEFA
-1480 SAVEDAQAWLPQCP
+1480 SAVEDAQAWLGQCP
-1494 ESVELEGVTLVPV
+1494 ESVEVEGVTLVPV

-1520 LLQVSS
+1520 LVQVSS
-1526 DGSGSSL
+1526 DGSGSL
-1533 NYGAAGFVNSV
+1533 LTYGAAGFVSSV
-1544 ASWGSADD
+1544 ASWGSAED

-1570 AGGAPAGAPEFGVP
+1570 AGGASAGVPEFGVP
-1584 STGARANAG
+1584 STGARAGAG
-1593 SAAGF
+1593 AAVGSVAGF

-1617 LGVAGSSMPSVG
+1617 LGVAGSSLPAVG

-1647 ASLGVAAPALPSAQG
+1647 ASLGVVAPAVPSAQG
-1662 APAGSAPVLPDSLVG
+1662 AGGVPVLPDSLVG
-1677 VSAASGLVL
+1677 VSAASGVVL
-1686 GSTGFEVLGARVVD
+1686 GSSGFEVLGARVVD

-1707 APDPLAAPVGAAW
+1707 APDPLVAPVGAGW
-1720 GADPF
+1720 GANPF

-1732 VSLVDPWGLSPVSVE
+1732 VSLVDPWGLSP
-1747 DFNKQKA
+1747 
-1754 VAAFVRDSLEYLAGG
+1754 
-1769 AMVVAGV
+1769 
-1776 LIGAVAAGTGP
+1776 
-1787 LGGAVLGGISGALM
+1787 ISFEEH
-1801 GAGMSVIEQKVKGE
+1801 EQYRQE
-1815 RVDWSKAGKEALKG
+1815 RIKNKG
-1829 AITGAV
+1829 AIMAARWLQGAAVAVVVGSVFVAGPVAGIVLSAVAGGLEGMATGLEKTKNGQIDGGQVALEGLYGFAK
-1835 TGLVTGG
+1835 GLVTGG
-1842 LGNLKNLADGVT
+1842 VAKAFT
-1854 KVSKLNALATKFPK
+1854 HTTKFASYFVNDK
-1868 AVEMQQAASAMVS
+1868 TENFASKMASKAASKKGLDKLVPSWVQKPAEKAAS
-1881 KIPTAI
+1881 FINARKDGIAQAI
-1887 SRASAAVASRASAA
+1887 EDKKLAWKWMENTMGKYAPDIAGESLSAGVGSVMDYTKKAENFKAEDAAVSFLSGTVTGFHK
-1901 ASRVSTAAASRA
+1901 SLITAPVKAKYSVKDTKKTSVYSFAKRTVA
-1913 SAAASRAAVAD
+1913 NDMASRAANVSFDWAD
-1924 SWAVAAASRASAAA
+1924 KGVQRGLLNDSARNPKPVSERQAERLLAKDFQDAVMGNP
-1938 SRASAAAASRVSV
+1938 
-1951 AISRASTTASKVS
+1951 K
-1964 ATASNATAS
+1964 SNF
-1973 VKSALTP
+1973 KSA
-1980 HATKFGGMLNKD
+1980 
-1992 KILED
+1992 
-1997 VTKDTITGGIN
+1997 
-2008 NVVSYYMDDNVKDK
+2008 
-2022 NLLGATG
+2022 
-2029 MFISGATAS
+2029 AS
-2038 GLSAGI
+2038 GL
-2044 SGLMKKGAGID
+2044 KGAWDDAKDQAKMGA
-2055 GYVSPKKNS
+2055 NS
-2064 ALPPTNLMLP
+2064 A
-2074 MKQETTWEFFKRN
+2074 
-2087 SYEIS
+2087 
-2092 RDSVIDATAG
+2092 
-2102 AAKTSIQYRLEAT
+2102 TSTDTHE
-2115 MQGREVKL
+2115 E
-2123 GELDQKI
+2123 
-2130 TENWIKDFGKSA
+2130 
-2142 LKNGAKMSAD
+2142 
-2152 EARNTRY
+2152 
-2159 GTLNTT
+2159 
-2165 LEKGSKLKNNISDKI
+2165 
-2180 DRSTGFFENVK
+2180 
-2191 DLNTIDIGRWN
+2191 
-2202 RLNDR
+2202 

>member
-1 MNLNTEEVKY
+1 MSSGPNPPYANKEDVKF

-20 GACRTVAQ
+20 NACRKVAQ
-28 NIDSA
+28 NIDNA
-33 LPPLK
+33 MPGLK
-38 NSLTTALE
+38 SSLTTALE
-46 DFVGHYADIA
+46 DFEGHYAEVTGS
-56 AANIDTTISDG
+56 NIDTAISDG
-67 HNIANVFRQLA
+67 RDIATIFRQLA
-78 DVVDRLKEAAQI
+78 GVVDNLKEAAHKEQA
-90 EKRNRKLMRDYEE
+90 NRQKARDYESE
-103 KFKGDWRE
+103 WFGLHKA
-111 FYKWWDSIFGDGA
+111 WDDFWGNA
-124 PSPVSYIPD
+124 PAKVEPYIPD
-133 TTIDTTSPGQRES
+133 TTIDTKSLGTREN
-146 TETRSGGMT
+146 TETRSSGMA
-155 VSSARPSTVRALSN
+155 VSSARPSTVRDLST
-169 TLANLGTSF
+169 TLANIGTEF
-178 DAEPGKLRNL
+178 DSEPGKIRDL
-188 ASEFAAKCQWGTIDA
+188 ASNFAAKCQWGTIDA
-203 ENLIRT
+203 GSLIAT
-209 FEAWNRSNANDK
+209 FEKWNQSNANDK

-230 FELYGSSSQIV
+230 FEKAGGDGEIS
-241 TVANSTLEGA
+241 TVSNETLSNALATAN
-251 ISASGVSTER
+251 VSTER
-261 HELQILAPA
+261 PDLEVPAPA
-270 VVGKPTT
+270 VVGKPAT
-277 SGYVNDPV
+277 SGYANDPV

-298 MAFAGVVSA
+298 MAFSGVVSA
-307 CSVTRMYNSVAVF
+307 CTVTRMYNSVAVF

-335 NIESRVQLNAQN
+335 NIESRVQLNAEN
-347 GVWTMADGRE
+347 AVWTMVDGRE
-357 VTFDRMIRED
+357 VTFDRIVCED

-389 LMGEDGSVADPSLRY
+389 LTGEEGSTADPSLRY

-421 NSGTQHIFSFTGV
+421 NAGTQHIFSLTGV

-451 EESRVGAIVHQ
+451 EDGRVSAIVHQ
-462 HGARIDVEYTEGGFV
+462 RGARINVEYTEDGLV

-514 HDAAGLIYRVV
+514 HDAAGLIHRVV
-525 ASAGT
+525 ASTGT

-565 VSNEDASYTNL
+565 ISNEDASYTNL
-576 WISDQYARLT
+576 WVNDQYARLT
-586 GIVDAEGGRA
+586 AIVDAEGGRT

-602 FGNRV
+602 FGNRT

-613 GSRIT
+613 GSRTT
-618 RCSDERGRI
+618 RYSDERGRI
-627 IREVTDEGTETLFAY
+627 IREITDEGAETLFAY

-674 EAEAQGRT
+674 EAKAQGNA
-682 LDETA
+682 LDETT
-687 SGQKSA
+687 SGQESA

-722 NGHVTRFEWS
+722 NGHVTRFEWA

-741 PEGVTVSLE
+741 PEDVTVSFE
-750 YDDFGLLTG
+750 YDEFGLLTG

-768 RCEYSAAGHLVKII
+768 RCEYSAAGHLVKIV
-782 SALGLETEFT
+782 SALGHETKFT

-801 RQDPDGSRWHFE
+801 RQDPDGSRWRFE
-813 YAAGGRLVASVDP
+813 YAAGGHLVASVDP

-923 KTFTTNDGVDRV
+923 KTITTNDGVDRV

-997 NQIVRMISP
+997 NQMVRMISP

-1035 THYEYDADS
+1035 TRYEYDADS

-1125 DEVGNVTSVMDPAGR
+1125 DEAGNVTSVMDSAGR
-1140 ITSYEYDLMGNVL
+1140 ITRYEYDLMGNVL
-1153 AATNPLGVRTTSTYD
+1153 AVTNPLGVRTTSTYD

-1220 HVGVDAFGAPVV
+1220 HAGVDVFGAPVV

-1268 YELSYAYDS
+1268 YELSYAYDA

-1322 VEFSFEYNAVD
+1322 VESSFEYNAVD
-1333 ALVRAQVSDLAGTWV
+1333 ALVRAQVSDLAGSWV
-1348 REFDYRG
+1348 REFGYRG
-1355 AHMTSVTEQ
+1355 AHMISVTES
-1364 PAEADSAV
+1364 PAE

-1417 TETLRWTY
+1417 TETLRWAY

-1438 SAQPEN
+1438 SAQPQN

-1454 GARVRAVCVYA
+1454 GARVRAVCVYG
-1465 VQDEAKTDSQSAEFA
+1465 VQDEAKADSQSAEFA
-1480 SAVEDAQAWLPQCP
+1480 SAVEDAQAWLGQCP

-1533 NYGAAGFVNSV
+1533 TYGAAGFVNSV

-1570 AGGAPAGAPEFGVP
+1570 AGGAPVGVPEFGVP
-1584 STGARANAG
+1584 STGTGTAVG
-1593 SAAGF
+1593 SVAGF

-1617 LGVAGSSMPSVG
+1617 LGVGGSSMPSVG

-1647 ASLGVAAPALPSAQG
+1647 ASLGVVAPAVPSAQG
-1662 APAGSAPVLPDSLVG
+1662 ASAGGVPVLPDSLVG
-1677 VSAASGLVL
+1677 VSAASGVVL
-1686 GSTGFEVLGARVVD
+1686 GSSGFEVLGARVVD

-1707 APDPLAAPVGAAW
+1707 APDPLVAPVGAGW

-1747 DFNKQKA
+1747 DFDKYREQKA
-1754 VAAFVRDSLEYLAGG
+1754 SSGITGWVKRTAVGVAKGAISAWNGVRQLHEMAVHDPKNLWTVMGHAAKNVWEGAKKWWHENQTYVYGLGLMAVGIGISALSVAGG
-1769 AMVVAGV
+1769 PLTMVVFGALGGAISSAGTSMITQKAQKGSVDTGEV
-1776 LIGAVAAGTGP
+1776 LKDAAIGAVV
-1787 LGGAVLGGISGALM
+1787 GG
-1801 GAGMSVIEQKVKGE
+1801 
-1815 RVDWSKAGKEALKG
+1815 
-1829 AITGAV
+1829 
-1835 TGLVTGG
+1835 
-1842 LGNLKNLADGVT
+1842 
-1854 KVSKLNALATKFPK
+1854 
-1868 AVEMQQAASAMVS
+1868 
-1881 KIPTAI
+1881 
-1887 SRASAAVASRASAA
+1887 
-1901 ASRVSTAAASRA
+1901 
-1913 SAAASRAAVAD
+1913 
-1924 SWAVAAASRASAAA
+1924 
-1938 SRASAAAASRVSV
+1938 
-1951 AISRASTTASKVS
+1951 
-1964 ATASNATAS
+1964 
-1973 VKSALTP
+1973 
-1980 HATKFGGMLNKD
+1980 
-1992 KILED
+1992 
-1997 VTKDTITGGIN
+1997 ITGGIGGRI
-2008 NVVSYYMDDNVKDK
+2008 
-2022 NLLGATG
+2022 L
-2029 MFISGATAS
+2029 
-2038 GLSAGI
+2038 
-2044 SGLMKKGAGID
+2044 
-2055 GYVSPKKNS
+2055 
-2064 ALPPTNLMLP
+2064 
-2074 MKQETTWEFFKRN
+2074 
-2087 SYEIS
+2087 
-2092 RDSVIDATAG
+2092 AG
-2102 AAKTSIQYRLEAT
+2102 ARQAAGVVTKPNPFTSTAAKITDWKWANNLIRKPVDYKPLAGLKGTSGVADDVAMMAPAREAKEFMSKQVARLMAPGEHTMFVSRGWWHNLAVSQVTT
-2115 MQGREVKL
+2115 MQP
-2123 GELDQKI
+2123 
-2130 TENWIKDFGKSA
+2130 IKFAVNYAVGGLVA
-2142 LKNGAKMSAD
+2142 GASSVATSTMHTAED
-2152 EARNTRY
+2152 VWRNIH
-2159 GTLNTT
+2159 
-2165 LEKGSKLKNNISDKI
+2165 KK
-2180 DRSTGFFENVK
+2180 
-2191 DLNTIDIGRWN
+2191 
-2202 RLNDR
+2202 